1 MSVEDPRLSSISEEN
16 LTENFSS
23 EIQEEI
29 AASSTPSPIEHEI
42 QVAQAGD
49 GRTPTTNRVPTDP
62 NAPAAAPAT
71 PAAEVTPDANN
82 IVHLATSVSI
92 DDIRV
97 DGANLILV
105 QADGTEIVIVNG
117 AAKIPTML
125 IGEVEVPQQVLFAA
139 LEDSGINVAAG
150 PDGSFSAT
158 GRPDSSGAEFEDSIQ
173 GSQNDPIQLASL
185 LGDTE
190 FGDGGGLDDRTAADD
205 QPDAFDMGSPFIFSE
220 SVLADDVVGNET
232 ITGTLA
238 FDGGDDFGIVSSVNY
253 QSTSDM
259 AEGTGSGVAAPLT
272 SGGQPVTVSTSPDG
286 LTVTGTITVGETTV
300 TVFTL
305 TVTNP
310 TTGAFTYTQSQPLD
324 HPDLGQIGAD
334 DALRLNF
341 TFTVTDKDG
350 DSDTGSFS
358 IEIGDD
364 GPSIGGAVT
373 LVSVDEDDLS
383 NGNDEGEARESL
395 VSSADLGI
403 SWGADSNVKGESEG
417 DAFGR
422 SIAFVNSGLP
432 QGLTSD
438 GVTVVYGAPTA
449 SANGTVT
456 ITAYKGNVEGPA
468 VFTVTLDPTSEHGT
482 ATFELKGPLD
492 HASESDALPLTFN
505 YTATDADGD
514 SQAGSFSVTVDD
526 DIPTVG
532 KPVLLNGVDE
542 DDLPLGN
549 DLPKESRTSSAE
561 LGISWGA
568 DDAKVGDADA
578 TTHRALSF
586 SGLSSALAGLTSDGY
601 ALQVGPDGVTS
612 LPNGGETVTIY
623 NTHGDAVFRLTLDPT
638 TEGGNAKF
646 ELLGNL
652 DHRAGGEAVDQ
663 LTLNFGFTATD
674 SDGDAVDGGFSII
687 VADDAPVWLG
697 ATDSTVEEE
706 ELPGGNEDTSG
717 SGDADFKLFGG
728 FVDLT
733 QKSSF
738 GSLGILWGAD
748 NNNPTPGAGLNDRSV
763 AFGGIVEGALATY
776 GNDVVLKSNGED
788 VKYHLADD
796 GRTLIG
802 YTGESFEG
810 GTVVFTVTV
819 SDDGILGA
827 GRYDF
832 TLNATLDHPAGGSEN
847 KINLDF
853 DFIAKDS
860 DGDSVGGSFTVSV
873 IDDTPVQGTVGTNAG
888 LNEDDVSTYSAT
900 DATSADIRKTD
911 AASLGISWG
920 SDDDVRGAGDTYGRT
935 VGFAN
940 SAGTIASAITTT
952 DASTFGLSVTGGTL
966 TSGGNALN
974 YVLTSD
980 VSGGQTLTAYI
991 QGTETKVFQIVLD
1004 PTASKGSYTVEIFN
1018 ELDHAEGSNSA
1029 TLSFK
1034 FVGTDADG
1042 DHAAVGTATVTIA
1055 DDQLVV
1061 GTPQSGDVDEDGWTQ
1076 LASGGGNWFGD
1087 GDSPLVDTVTTRS
1100 LNISWGADN
1109 ANDNVNGG
1117 YVGAQ
1122 VAGDRS
1128 VVFGT
1133 NSVPADLTSNG
1144 FKIVYEVGANGTEL
1158 IAYRQQNGSY
1168 YDADGNVVDAAAKAS
1183 AAVFKVSLSD
1193 AGSGSYTFTLLD
1205 NIDQARGNEEN
1216 NTDLNF
1222 QFIARDA
1229 DGDQVTKS
1237 FSVSIDDDTP
1247 VVGFPSFSGGVD
1259 EDDIG
1264 TAAGATSKSLNISW
1278 GADQGNAVANGGHSN
1293 ADGDRYV
1300 VFDGNSAPNGLT
1312 SNGHAIRYETSL
1324 NGTLLT
1330 AYRYEDGHY
1339 VGANGENLGADKAGA
1354 AVFTVG
1360 LSDQGSGS
1368 YTFTLIDNLDHGGL
1382 QGGRIT
1388 LGFDF
1393 TAVDGDGDDADGSFF
1408 VSIDD
1413 DTPSLTSVAASSVDE
1428 DGLFGGNAGESYPGA
1443 TGTNADLAGAST
1455 TTGAV
1460 SLGVSWGA
1468 DADIKSE
1475 YLGDNRDYDDDP
1487 IGREINFVR
1496 AVGGQATEISTGKIS
1511 DNNVSSYLGSAFA
1524 NLKSDGVSLDY
1535 RIDYLRDGSG
1545 NWNGGYVLTA
1555 YKDGTDPTVAAN
1567 QVFKV
1572 TLDPTAAN
1580 GSYKFDLLGNLDHS
1594 GTNAE
1599 DNLDLTFNFRATD
1612 SDGDSTG
1619 RGSFTV
1625 TIDDDAPIASVVT
1638 VAGNALLGDETA
1650 GADAGT
1656 DDMAGAL
1663 PSAFSSL
1670 GTALGWSQQANMVST
1685 AGNNYGADGAGSQSL
1700 ALTKADGGVFNGES
1714 SGIQT
1719 LNGSDVKL
1727 YTEGN
1732 LVVGKVGATVVFAL
1746 LIDGNG
1752 TVSMAQYQ
1760 PIKHGDAANANE
1772 TASVNGVYVT
1782 TTISDREGDTARATT
1797 STALDIKVRDDAPT
1811 VSPTQTGVTV
1821 DEDGLSSGNSAG
1833 PAYTDDAAS
1842 NSKTASAN
1850 LSYNFGTDGIAGEA
1864 TNIVFQTSNLASL
1877 ALKSFGTS
1885 LSYAWDNSTNTL
1897 TATAGNAGPVVFT
1910 LKVTDVATGA
1920 YTFTLERP
1928 LDHSATSGANMED
1941 DINIDFNFTIRDGDG
1956 DPASGAVRVTI
1967 DDDAPYIGSP
1977 EAETVSEVNLPYT
1990 LGDEA
1995 SADSDSSTV
2004 QRGNL
2009 DIHWGADNRDAISD
2023 PDISVRFG
2031 ANSAPSGLTSNGEI
2045 IKYDVG
2051 GTTLTAY
2058 TGSGFGARIIFTV
2071 SLDDNGS
2078 GQYTFKLYDNIDHTN
2093 ADAASKTLSFNF
2105 IAEDSDNDE
2114 ASGSFTVTI
2123 ADGGPSVGVVENET
2137 VNENALPNNIL
2148 DAIFADTDGSTVQH
2162 GDLNINWGADD
2173 NNSGSF
2179 NRSVTFNAALN
2190 GADSGLTHDGTAIM
2204 YTLSPDG
2211 TVLTAKAGATTV
2223 FTVSLSDSDDGSYTF
2238 ILNDNI
2244 DHLGANGSSATL
2256 NFGFTAKD
2264 SDGDTAPGSFA
2275 VTIVDDTPEAD
2286 TPSRQFLEE
2295 DSGSPAVSN
2304 VSLGIDW
2311 KSDDNN
2317 NGSANRSVAF
2327 ANATPAANITNAAGQ
2342 PITLT
2347 SSGQTLSYA
2356 LLAGVLV
2363 AYVNGDPA
2371 IAANRVFEVSLND
2384 NGSGSYTFTLHQP
2397 LDHGAPI
2404 SNDDAYLDLRFLYT
2418 ATDSDG
2424 DGDNASFTVRV
2435 DAAGNVTNNG
2445 NNISYDDLNS
2455 GVFVNL
2461 GDNSVT
2467 VNGQTVAGDTA
2478 TDLAAVGDKVLGIDR
2493 MNGIVNVTGGDGNDI
2508 LVGSSQANTIRG
2520 GAGNDTIIGNGGDD
2534 TLEGDAGNDLFIYK
2548 VGDGND
2554 RINGG
2559 TETSNTSPNYDVLR
2573 VEGDTQARTFNIGL
2587 ASGGPA
2593 INAGSG
2599 NAADIAVSYNG
2610 SNSGTIR
2617 ADEIEGIDIVAGSG
2631 AITVNVGNLAGTAVQ
2646 PNTIRVTGSNSA
2658 TGDVVDA
2665 SGITA
2670 ANAVSVVFDGN
2681 EGNDTFIGG
2690 AGNDVARGGT
2700 GNDTFTGGLGADAI
2714 EGGAGND
2721 IINLGADQIVN
2732 GLARTMDSIDGGADY
2747 DKIVLTTGTQGFLL
2761 DGNVTT
2767 ITRVEE
2773 ITGTDGNDTIT
2784 LRDDYLSDQA
2794 SGGVTI
2800 NGGKGNDTITG
2811 GKGNDVITGGE
2822 GTDTLKGGAGA
2833 DTLIGGA
2840 DNDVFWGGKHSD
2852 NLFGNG
2858 TTNVGDDLYAK
2869 AGEQDKAMFGSDPS
2883 NYEVTW
2889 NAAFQTWEV
2898 LAKSGAIEF
2907 GGSTGPGLNVDRLFG
2922 IELIQFANGVVLDL
2936 TDPIR
2941 VFNGTNLIG
2950 TYDTIQQAN
2959 DASTTLA
2966 GYRIELVGTV
2976 TNELATITKNNL
2988 TVVGG
2993 VEDTGIV
3000 LTLNGAQNI
3009 TLQGDAPINVI
3020 GDGQANAILG
3030 NDGANVIKGVM
3041 GGDTLDGG
3049 AGNDTFVLGADV
3061 TGSGTRDIQL
3071 GDGSLRAVDI
3081 TGLAGT
3087 GDRVIGGTGSD
3098 TIILE
3103 RDGKSG
3109 FVADYTMA
3117 PGYLSG
3123 VEKIVGTD
3131 GNDVILLAAG
3141 STADGGPITIEGGE
3155 GNDVLG
3161 GSNSA
3166 DILSGGNGND
3176 LISGLGG
3183 NDILEGG
3190 AGSDEIWGGAGNDQI
3205 NGGSGID
3212 NITGGL
3218 GDDAIDGGIGGDT
3231 FNYAIGDGVDTIDGG
3246 TESDVLLTSGNAT
3259 AESAVLTVTST
3270 GFTLDVEGDNIVD
3283 VNATNIESV
3292 VLYQADGADKITV
3305 RSQDS
3310 AETITIEGNS
3320 NLLQVYG
3327 NGIPSVSGISTSEL
3341 TIESKGGND
3350 VINAS
3355 NLNTVAL
3362 PPVALTLD
3370 GGAGND
3376 TITGSAGADT
3386 IYGGDDNDKLIG
3398 GKGDDLLDG
3407 GSNSAVGFN
3416 RPSNPASGDA
3426 AAIIASAVGG
3436 DTADYSSLTTGV
3448 LANLGDAVS
3457 WPETIPAHGAV
3468 DRDGA
3473 NNAVGTDTL
3482 VDIENLVGGAGDDIL
3497 AGDGNDNVLRGGAGS
3512 DALLGG
3518 AGNDLLIGGDDNV
3531 SDGLFAGAGNDV
3543 LILGNGGGTAKG
3555 EGGNDLIY
3563 GGSSGDWLF
3572 GEDDGNPDPADAGDD
3587 IIFAGAGSDHV
3598 EGGGGADELYGED
3611 GDDTLIGG
3619 KGNDTINGGDGN
3631 DTIQWS
3637 VGDGLDVI
3645 DGGTEPAGGRDLL
3658 RVVGSSASEQYA
3670 IWSVAAYNAA
3680 HPGAPYAGLAEI
3692 LLTVNG
3698 VLAAEVNE
3706 IEDIVVQGGGGAD
3719 TLAVNGSFA
3728 GTSLLTSTITY
3739 EGGEGDETFDVSEL
3753 TSGHSVVVKGAGGA
3767 DVLVIGNDDGES
3779 VWKDVTVTQDPVS
3792 GEFTISLPNGGP
3804 VLKATGVENFR
3815 FADGTVTA
3823 AQLIEQAPTDLTT
3836 SGLTVAENSAAGTVV
3851 GSVHGVDVNGSID
3864 PLSYA
3869 FILADSS
3876 TSLTSA
3882 DGRFVI
3888 NASTGEITVAAGAVL
3903 DYEATPSIDL
3913 SVLVTDSKNGSYSE
3927 TFSVQLTNV
3936 NEAPVL
3942 AHAIADQS
3950 IAEEGTISFQVPGDT
3965 FSDVDSALTYTATLG
3980 DGSALP
3986 AWLHFDPDTGMFSG
4000 DAPLDYNG
4008 SIDVMV
4014 TASDGPNSVSDTFS
4028 IAFTPV
4034 NDPAVLTPVTV
4045 SLTETNAVLTTGG
4058 TLTISDV
4065 DSSETF
4071 VAQTNAAGSN
4081 GYGKFTV
4088 NTDGTWTYATD
4099 TAHNEFVASQTYT
4112 DSLTVSSADGAT
4124 TTITVNIAGTNDGAV
4139 LTPVTVSLTETN
4151 AVLTTGGT
4159 LTISDVDSSETF
4171 VAQTNAA
4178 GSNGYGKFT
4187 VNTDGT
4193 WTYATDTAH
4202 NEFVAGQTYTD
4213 SITVS
4218 SVDGTTTTI
4227 TVNIA
4232 GTSDTPTYSVIADSE
4247 GNGQDDAI
4255 TILAS
4260 ELTGNTSSS
4269 LTITSVSNVSSL
4281 DLDDG
4286 DISNDG
4292 KSVKI
4297 KDTGNTNGG
4306 SFTYELS
4313 DGSTGTVSVVRG
4325 STIAT
4330 PDNGNYVLI
4339 GRDGA
4344 NNSMTGG
4351 NGDNTFI
4358 GGTSADTIVT
4368 GNGVNTVYGGGGND
4382 TITTGNG
4389 TNTITGGSGND
4400 RFTLGTGTNT
4410 ITDLRNGDI
4419 LVAAGTT
4426 VATAEDDWSAS
4437 SSSGSRSSNDG
4448 SATIIAAGHDISV
4461 TNAVGANGWTLTND
4475 GNSTNVSLTGSSKAD
4490 TITGGSGNDTLRGGS
4505 GNDTITGGGG
4515 NDTIIGGG
4523 GGDTLTGG
4531 AGSDTFVIAAGDSTP
4546 QIGGINSDGT
4556 ITGYDIITDWGTGG
4570 TADKLDFSVAVKMAS
4585 SISNGVDST
4594 LTIGGDTVEMHT
4606 VNWQTGIATF
4616 YGTDDFATYEN
4627 YPPLSINSTQAL
4639 AAVMQYLAGADIGDA
4654 GATLAFNAM
4663 GNAYVYQQ
4671 TGSDVGGTLV
4681 QLTGVT
4687 LTDIYTLNSVNNGV
4701 VTSIDP
4707 IILDLDHNGFA
4718 FTSVDDGVKFDIN
4731 ADGKLDQVA
4740 WTKTDG
4746 ILAYD
4751 VDGNGKIDNGSE
4763 IFTPS
4768 FAGGAHAGGVAALS
4782 TLDVNHD
4789 GKIDASDT
4797 GFDKLLVW
4805 QDANGNG
4812 ASDEGELK
4820 GLNDYGITGISLDAD
4835 SAEGYIDGQALFA
4848 EGTFTYADG
4857 STGSFVE
4864 VGFDTLFSDA
4874 PDHVLVG
4881 TDGDDILAAMPGLT
4895 QMTGGAGADTFVLDP
4910 SALHELDMA
4919 DIITDYKSSEGDAVD
4934 VSKLLDTLL
4943 GHQATGEDAAANVRT
4958 TIAGNDTT
4966 VSVQVATDSWK
4977 DVAVL
4982 QNHTEAV
4989 KILFDDDKHS
4999 ANISHV

>member
-62 NAPAAAPAT
+62 NAPAAAPAA

-532 KPVLLNGVDE
+532 KPVQLNGVDE

-623 NTHGDAVFRLTLDPT
+623 NTHGDAVFKLTLDPT

-920 SDDDVRGAGDTYGRT
+920 ADDDVRGAGDTYGRS

-1029 TLSFK
+1029 SLSFK

-1042 DHAAVGTATVTIA
+1042 DQAAVGTATVTIA

-1076 LASGGGNWFGD
+1076 LASGAGNPGPLFGG
-1087 GDSPLVDTVTTRS
+1087 GDSLLVDTVTTRS

-1193 AGSGSYTFTLLD
+1193 ADSGSYTFTLLD
-1205 NIDQARGNEEN
+1205 NIDQSRGNEEN

-1247 VVGFPSFSGGVD
+1247 VVVSSIFSGGVD

-1264 TAAGATSKSLNISW
+1264 TAAGATSKSLNIFW

-1312 SNGHAIRYETSL
+1312 SNGHAIRYETSQ

-1330 AYRYEDGHY
+1330 AYRYENGHY

-1368 YTFTLIDNLDHGGL
+1368 YTFTLIDNLDHDGF
-1382 QGGRIT
+1382 QGDRIR
-1388 LGFDF
+1388 LEFDF
-1393 TAVDGDGDDADGSFF
+1393 TAVDGDGDDADGSFS
-1408 VSIDD
+1408 VLIDD

-1594 GTNAE
+1594 GANAE

-1612 SDGDSTG
+1612 SDGDPTG

-1746 LIDGNG
+1746 SIDGNG

-1877 ALKSFGTS
+1877 GLKSFGTS

-1928 LDHSATSGANMED
+1928 LDHSTTSGGNKED

-1956 DPASGAVRVTI
+1956 DPASGTVRVTI

-2009 DIHWGADNRDAISD
+2009 DIHWGADNRDAISG

-2105 IAEDSDNDE
+2105 IAEDSDNDQ
-2114 ASGSFTVTI
+2114 ASSSFTVTV

-2173 NNSGSF
+2173 NNSGSA

-2211 TVLTAKAGATTV
+2211 TVLTATAGATTV

-2286 TPSRQFLEE
+2286 TPWRQFLEE

-2311 KSDDNN
+2311 KSDDSNS
-2317 NGSANRSVAF
+2317 GSANRSVAF

-2520 GAGNDTIIGNGGDD
+2520 GAGSDTIIGNGGDD
-2534 TLEGDAGNDLFIYK
+2534 TLEGEAGNDLFIYK

-2587 ASGGPA
+2587 ASGGPT

-2794 SGGVTI
+2794 NGGVTI

-2898 LAKSGAIEF
+2898 LAKSGAVEF

-3009 TLQGDAPINVI
+3009 TLQGAAPINVI

-3166 DILSGGNGND
+3166 DIISGGNGND

-3341 TIESKGGND
+3341 TIEAKGGND

-3767 DVLVIGNDDGES
+3767 DVLVIGDEAGES

-3836 SGLTVAENSAAGTVV
+3836 SGLTVAENSAAGTIL

-3903 DYEATPSIDL
+3903 DYETTPSIDL

-3986 AWLHFDPDTGMFSG
+3986 AWLHFDAATRTFSG
-4000 DAPLDYNG
+4000 VAPLNYNG
-4008 SIDVMV
+4008 SFDVKV
-4014 TASDGPNSVSDTFS
+4014 TATDGLNDVSDTFS
-4028 IAFTPV
+4028 IAVTPV
-4034 NDPAVLTPVTV
+4034 NDAPTPYDDIFFVDEDHTTSGTNFLANDTDVDGDTLQPTAATITSGPGGSGWLYQNGDLVYTPHANASGVTTIDYTV
-4045 SLTETNAVLTTGG
+4045 SDG
-4058 TLTISDV
+4058 TATASATITLNIRPVADAATISGSGLGNEDGTAAIGLNIALG
-4065 DSSETF
+4065 DTDGSEKVTRVELTGFPAGATF
-4071 VAQTNAAGSN
+4071 NQGALVGGVWVIENAAG
-4081 GYGKFTV
+4081 V
-4088 NTDGTWTYATD
+4088 NTSGLTMTPPANYAGNFAISVAATVLDSATLSDHLVHTD
-4099 TAHNEFVASQTYT
+4099 TKVSTGSIGVSITAASATVTIAGSGPDVDMSNYDKIVYNNASLDPEGNT
-4112 DSLTVSSADGAT
+4112 AVVVNNFDIGHDKIAISLSGSSISGGFTTASSNSNIGSGVRIVSLTVSVSQDQFDDDGHNKNIEQKIVNATQDYVDQGDYIFIIYSSTNASANAAIYNVSISSNNNVSVGNMVVEHVMT
-4124 TTITVNIAGTNDGAV
+4124 LVGVGYG
-4139 LTPVTVSLTETN
+4139 SLT
-4151 AVLTTGGT
+4151 
-4159 LTISDVDSSETF
+4159 SENF
-4171 VAQTNAA
+4171 
-4178 GSNGYGKFT
+4178 
-4187 VNTDGT
+4187 
-4193 WTYATDTAH
+4193 
-4202 NEFVAGQTYTD
+4202 
-4213 SITVS
+4213 
-4218 SVDGTTTTI
+4218 
-4227 TVNIA
+4227 
-4232 GTSDTPTYSVIADSE
+4232 
-4247 GNGQDDAI
+4247 
-4255 TILAS
+4255 
-4260 ELTGNTSSS
+4260 
-4269 LTITSVSNVSSL
+4269 
-4281 DLDDG
+4281 
-4286 DISNDG
+4286 
-4292 KSVKI
+4292 
-4297 KDTGNTNGG
+4297 
-4306 SFTYELS
+4306 
-4313 DGSTGTVSVVRG
+4313 
-4325 STIAT
+4325 
-4330 PDNGNYVLI
+4330 
-4339 GRDGA
+4339 
-4344 NNSMTGG
+4344 
-4351 NGDNTFI
+4351 
-4358 GGTSADTIVT
+4358 
-4368 GNGVNTVYGGGGND
+4368 
-4382 TITTGNG
+4382 
-4389 TNTITGGSGND
+4389 
-4400 RFTLGTGTNT
+4400 
-4410 ITDLRNGDI
+4410 
-4419 LVAAGTT
+4419 
-4426 VATAEDDWSAS
+4426 
-4437 SSSGSRSSNDG
+4437 
-4448 SATIIAAGHDISV
+4448 
-4461 TNAVGANGWTLTND
+4461 VGA
-4475 GNSTNVSLTGSSKAD
+4475 A
-4490 TITGGSGNDTLRGGS
+4490 
-4505 GNDTITGGGG
+4505 
-4515 NDTIIGGG
+4515 
-4523 GGDTLTGG
+4523 
-4531 AGSDTFVIAAGDSTP
+4531 
-4546 QIGGINSDGT
+4546 
-4556 ITGYDIITDWGTGG
+4556 
-4570 TADKLDFSVAVKMAS
+4570 
-4585 SISNGVDST
+4585 
-4594 LTIGGDTVEMHT
+4594 
-4606 VNWQTGIATF
+4606 
-4616 YGTDDFATYEN
+4616 
-4627 YPPLSINSTQAL
+4627 
-4639 AAVMQYLAGADIGDA
+4639 
-4654 GATLAFNAM
+4654 
-4663 GNAYVYQQ
+4663 
-4671 TGSDVGGTLV
+4671 
-4681 QLTGVT
+4681 
-4687 LTDIYTLNSVNNGV
+4687 
-4701 VTSIDP
+4701 DP

-4943 GHQATGEDAAANVRT
+4943 GHQATGEEAAANVRT

>member
-62 NAPAAAPAT
+62 NAPPAAPAA

-117 AAKIPTML
+117 ATKIPTML

-150 PDGSFSAT
+150 PDGSFSAS
-158 GRPDSSGAEFEDSIQ
+158 GRPDSSGAEFDDSIQ

-220 SVLADDVVGNET
+220 SVLADDVIGNET
-232 ITGTLA
+232 ITGTLG

-253 QSTSDM
+253 QSASDM

-272 SGGQPVTVSTSPDG
+272 SGGQAVTVSTSADG

-364 GPSIGGAVT
+364 GPVQ
-373 LVSVDEDDLS
+373 
-383 NGNDEGEARESL
+383 RE
-395 VSSADLGI
+395 
-403 SWGADSNVKGESEG
+403 
-417 DAFGR
+417 
-422 SIAFVNSGLP
+422 
-432 QGLTSD
+432 
-438 GVTVVYGAPTA
+438 
-449 SANGTVT
+449 
-456 ITAYKGNVEGPA
+456 
-468 VFTVTLDPTSEHGT
+468 
-482 ATFELKGPLD
+482 
-492 HASESDALPLTFN
+492 
-505 YTATDADGD
+505 
-514 SQAGSFSVTVDD
+514 AGSAS
-526 DIPTVG
+526 
-532 KPVLLNGVDE
+532 
-542 DDLPLGN
+542 
-549 DLPKESRTSSAE
+549 
-561 LGISWGA
+561 
-568 DDAKVGDADA
+568 
-578 TTHRALSF
+578 
-586 SGLSSALAGLTSDGY
+586 
-601 ALQVGPDGVTS
+601 
-612 LPNGGETVTIY
+612 
-623 NTHGDAVFRLTLDPT
+623 
-638 TEGGNAKF
+638 
-646 ELLGNL
+646 
-652 DHRAGGEAVDQ
+652 
-663 LTLNFGFTATD
+663 
-674 SDGDAVDGGFSII
+674 
-687 VADDAPVWLG
+687 
-697 ATDSTVEEE
+697 
-706 ELPGGNEDTSG
+706 
-717 SGDADFKLFGG
+717 
-728 FVDLT
+728 
-733 QKSSF
+733 
-738 GSLGILWGAD
+738 
-748 NNNPTPGAGLNDRSV
+748 
-763 AFGGIVEGALATY
+763 
-776 GNDVVLKSNGED
+776 
-788 VKYHLADD
+788 
-796 GRTLIG
+796 
-802 YTGESFEG
+802 
-810 GTVVFTVTV
+810 
-819 SDDGILGA
+819 
-827 GRYDF
+827 
-832 TLNATLDHPAGGSEN
+832 
-847 KINLDF
+847 
-853 DFIAKDS
+853 
-860 DGDSVGGSFTVSV
+860 
-873 IDDTPVQGTVGTNAG
+873 
-888 LNEDDVSTYSAT
+888 LNEDDVSTYPAT
-900 DATSADIRKTD
+900 DGSEAARKTGD
-911 AASLGISWG
+911 ISLGISWG
-920 SDDDVRGAGDTYGRT
+920 ADADTRNGEGDTFGRS

-940 SAGTIASAITTT
+940 SAGAIASAITTT

-1029 TLSFK
+1029 ALSFK

-1076 LASGGGNWFGD
+1076 LASGAGNLGPLLGG
-1087 GDSPLVDTVTTRS
+1087 GDSFLVDTVTTRS

-1158 IAYRQQNGSY
+1158 IAYRQQDGSY
-1168 YDADGNVVDAAAKAS
+1168 YDADGHVVDAASKAS

-1205 NIDQARGNEEN
+1205 NIDQSRGNEEN
-1216 NTDLNF
+1216 NTNLNF
-1222 QFIARDA
+1222 QFVARDA

-1247 VVGFPSFSGGVD
+1247 VLGLFPSFSGVD

-1264 TAAGATSKSLNISW
+1264 TVAGATTNSLNISW

-1330 AYRYEDGHY
+1330 AYRYENGHY

-1368 YTFTLIDNLDHGGL
+1368 YTFTLIDNLDHSGF
-1382 QGGRIT
+1382 QGGKIR

-1393 TAVDGDGDDADGSFF
+1393 TAVDGDGDDADGSFD
-1408 VSIDD
+1408 VWIDD
-1413 DTPSLTSVAASSVDE
+1413 DTPSLTSVASSSVDE
-1428 DGLFGGNAGESYPGA
+1428 DGLLGGNAGESYPGA

-1460 SLGVSWGA
+1460 SLGVNWGA

-1496 AVGGQATEISTGKIS
+1496 AGGQVIEISTGKIS

-1524 NLKSDGVSLDY
+1524 NLRSDGVSLDY
-1535 RIDYLRDGSG
+1535 RIDYLRDASG

-1555 YKDGTDPTVAAN
+1555 YKDGTDPTATAN

-1594 GTNAE
+1594 GANAE

-1612 SDGDSTG
+1612 SDGDPTG

-1685 AGNNYGADGAGSQSL
+1685 AGNSYGADGAGSQSL

-1746 LIDGNG
+1746 SIDGNG

-1833 PAYTDDAAS
+1833 PAYADDAAS

-1850 LSYNFGTDGIAGEA
+1850 LSYNFGTDGLAGEA
-1864 TNIVFQTSNLASL
+1864 TNVVFQTSNLASL
-1877 ALKSFGTS
+1877 GLKSFGTS

-1920 YTFTLERP
+1920 YTFTLERQ
-1928 LDHSATSGANMED
+1928 LDHSTTSGANKED

-1956 DPASGAVRVTI
+1956 DPASGSVRVTI

-1977 EAETVSEVNLPYT
+1977 EAETVSEVNLPHT
-1990 LGDEA
+1990 LGDETN
-1995 SADSDSSTV
+1995 ADSDSSTV

-2009 DIHWGADNRDAISD
+2009 DIHWGADDRDANFG
-2023 PDISVRFG
+2023 PDVSVRFG

-2114 ASGSFTVTI
+2114 ASGSFNVTI
-2123 ADGGPSVGVVENET
+2123 ADGGPSVGAVENET
-2137 VNENALPNNIL
+2137 VNENALPNNIF
-2148 DAIFADTDGSTVQH
+2148 DAIFDDTDGSTVQR

-2223 FTVSLSDSDDGSYTF
+2223 FTVSLSDSGDGSYTF

-2244 DHLGANGSSATL
+2244 DHLGANGSSAAL

-2286 TPSRQFLEE
+2286 TPSRRFLEE

-2317 NGSANRSVAF
+2317 SGSANRSVAF

-2445 NNISYDDLNS
+2445 NDISYDDLNS

-2493 MNGIVNVTGGDGNDI
+2493 MNGIVNVTGGDGNDV

-2534 TLEGDAGNDLFIYK
+2534 TLEGDVGNDLFIYK

-2559 TETSNTSPNYDVLR
+2559 TETSNASPNYDVLR
-2573 VEGDTQARTFNIGL
+2573 VEGDAQARTFNIGL
-2587 ASGGPA
+2587 ASGGTP
-2593 INAGSG
+2593 INAGFG
-2599 NAADIAVSYNG
+2599 NAADIAVSYDG
-2610 SNSGTIR
+2610 SNSATIR

-2631 AITVNVGNLAGTAVQ
+2631 AITVNVGSLAGTAVQ

-2700 GNDTFTGGLGADAI
+2700 GNDTFTGGLGADTI

-2732 GLARTMDSIDGGADY
+2732 GLATTMDSIDGGADH
-2747 DKIVLTTGTQGFLL
+2747 DKIILTTGTQGFLL
-2761 DGNVTT
+2761 DGNATT
-2767 ITRVEE
+2767 ITRIEE
-2773 ITGTDGNDTIT
+2773 IVGTDGNDTIT

-2794 SGGVTI
+2794 NGGVTI
-2800 NGGKGNDTITG
+2800 NGGKGNDAITG

-2898 LAKSGAIEF
+2898 LAKSGAVEF
-2907 GGSTGPGLNVDRLFG
+2907 GGTTGPGLNVDRLFG

-2941 VFNGTNLIG
+2941 VFNGSNLIG

-2976 TNELATITKNNL
+2976 TNELATITKNDL

-2993 VEDTGIV
+2993 VEDAGIV

-3009 TLQGDAPINVI
+3009 TLQGAAPINVI

-3041 GGDTLDGG
+3041 GSDTLNGG

-3061 TGSGTRDIQL
+3061 TGSGTRNIQL
-3071 GDGSLRAVDI
+3071 GDGSLLAVNI
-3081 TGLAGT
+3081 AGLAGT
-3087 GDRVIGGTGSD
+3087 ADKVIGGAGND

-3109 FVADYTMA
+3109 FVADYSTA
-3117 PGYLSG
+3117 PDYLSG

-3141 STADGGPITIEGGE
+3141 STADGGPITLEGGN
-3155 GNDVLG
+3155 GNDILG

-3166 DILSGGNGND
+3166 DIINGGD
-3176 LISGLGG
+3176 
-3183 NDILEGG
+3183 
-3190 AGSDEIWGGAGNDQI
+3190 GSDEIWGGAGADQI
-3205 NGGSGID
+3205 NGGTGSD

-3218 GDDAIDGGIGGDT
+3218 GNDTIDGGAGGDT
-3231 FNYAIGDGVDTIDGG
+3231 FNYTVGDGIDTLDGG
-3246 TESDVLLTSGNAT
+3246 SSSDLLLTNGRAT
-3259 AESAVLTVTST
+3259 AESAIVSLTAT
-3270 GFTLDVEGDNIVD
+3270 GFTVD
-3283 VNATNIESV
+3283 VDGDGV
-3292 VLYQADGADKITV
+3292 VDVTAANVETAIIYQDDGADQITV
-3305 RSQDS
+3305 RGQDN
-3310 AETITIEGNS
+3310 AEAIMIEGDS
-3320 NLLQVYG
+3320 SLLHVHG
-3327 NGIPSVSGISTSEL
+3327 SGMPWISGISTSEL
-3341 TIESKGGND
+3341 TIEGKGGND
-3350 VINAS
+3350 VIDASAANIPNAQ
-3355 NLNTVAL
+3355 NPQ
-3362 PPVALTLD
+3362 PPVSLILD
-3370 GGAGND
+3370 GGVGND
-3376 TITGSAGADT
+3376 TITGSVGADT
-3386 IYGGDDNDKLIG
+3386 IYGGADNDTLIG

-3407 GSNSAVGFN
+3407 GTNSAVGFN

-3426 AAIIASAVGG
+3426 AAIIASAFGG

-3448 LANLGDAVS
+3448 LANLGDAAT
-3457 WPETIPAHGAV
+3457 WPAAIPAHSAI
-3468 DRDGA
+3468 DSNGA
-3473 NNAVGTDTL
+3473 NDAVGTDTL
-3482 VDIENLVGGAGDDIL
+3482 VDIENLTGGIGDDIL
-3497 AGDGNDNVLRGGAGS
+3497 AGDGNDNILKGGAGS
-3512 DALLGG
+3512 DTLLGG
-3518 AGNDLLIGGDDNV
+3518 AGDDLLIGGDDNV
-3531 SDGLFAGAGNDV
+3531 GDGLLAGAGNDV

-3555 EGGNDLIY
+3555 EGGDDLIY
-3563 GGSSGDWLF
+3563 GGSSGDWLY
-3572 GEDDGNPDPADAGDD
+3572 GEDDGNPNPADAGADT
-3587 IIFAGAGSDHV
+3587 IFAGGGNDHI
-3598 EGGGGADELYGED
+3598 EGGGGADKLYGED

-3619 KGNDTINGGDGN
+3619 LGNDIISGGAGD

-3637 VGDGLDVI
+3637 IGDGLDVV
-3645 DGGTEPAGGRDLL
+3645 DGGTELAGGRDLL

-3680 HPGAPYAGLAEI
+3680 HPGTPYAGLAEI

-3698 VLAAEVNE
+3698 ALAAEVNE
-3706 IEDIVVQGGGGAD
+3706 IEDIVIQGGGGAD

-3767 DVLVIGNDDGES
+3767 DVLVIGDEAGES
-3779 VWKDVTVTQDPVS
+3779 VWKDVTVTQDPAT

-3804 VLKATGVENFR
+3804 VLKATGVESFR
-3815 FADGTVTA
+3815 FFDGTVTA

-3836 SGLTVAENSAAGTVV
+3836 SGLTVAENSAAGTIV

-3888 NASTGEITVAAGAVL
+3888 NASTGEISVAAGAVL
-3903 DYEATPSIDL
+3903 DYETTPSIGL

-3936 NEAPVL
+3936 NEAPIL
-3942 AHAIADQS
+3942 AHPITDQS
-3950 IAEEGTISFQVPGDT
+3950 IAEEGTISFQVPGGT
-3965 FSDVDSALTYTATLG
+3965 FSDVDSVLTYSATLG

-3986 AWLHFDPDTGMFSG
+3986 AWLHFDAGTGTFSG
-4000 DAPLDYNG
+4000 VAPLNYND
-4008 SIDVMV
+4008 SLDVKV
-4014 TASDGPNSVSDTFS
+4014 TASDGLNDVSDTFS
-4028 IAFTPV
+4028 IAVTPV
-4034 NDPAVLTPVTV
+4034 NDAPTPHDDIFFVDEDHTTSGTNFLANDTDVDGDTLQPTAATITSGPGGSGWLYQNGDLVYTPHANASGITTIDYTV
-4045 SLTETNAVLTTGG
+4045 S
-4058 TLTISDV
+4058 
-4065 DSSETF
+4065 
-4071 VAQTNAAGSN
+4071 
-4081 GYGKFTV
+4081 
-4088 NTDGTWTYATD
+4088 
-4099 TAHNEFVASQTYT
+4099 
-4112 DSLTVSSADGAT
+4112 
-4124 TTITVNIAGTNDGAV
+4124 
-4139 LTPVTVSLTETN
+4139 
-4151 AVLTTGGT
+4151 
-4159 LTISDVDSSETF
+4159 
-4171 VAQTNAA
+4171 
-4178 GSNGYGKFT
+4178 
-4187 VNTDGT
+4187 
-4193 WTYATDTAH
+4193 
-4202 NEFVAGQTYTD
+4202 
-4213 SITVS
+4213 
-4218 SVDGTTTTI
+4218 DGTTTASATI
-4227 TVNIA
+4227 TLNIRPVADAATISGSGLGNEDGTANVAINIA
-4232 GTSDTPTYSVIADSE
+4232 LGDTDGSEKVTRVELSGFPAGATFNQGALVGGVWVIANPAGVNTSGLTMTPPHDFAGSFNLGVAATVFDSATLTD
-4247 GNGQDDAI
+4247 GLHTDTLVSTGSIVVAI
-4255 TILAS
+4255 TPVNDAPTAVDDVLSSVAEDSGVRIISFDSL
-4260 ELTGNTSSS
+4260 LGNDSKGPANESGQS
-4269 LTITSVSNVSSL
+4269 LTITGLSNIVGGTATISATNILFTPSANFNGAASFDYTVSDNGQTNGVNDFKVDLGSASFTVTPVNDAPTAVDDVLSAVAEDSGVRTISFDSL
-4281 DLDDG
+4281 LG
-4286 DISNDG
+4286 NDG
-4292 KSVKI
+4292 KGAANESGQTLTI
-4297 KDTGNTNGG
+4297 TGLSNIVGGTATISGTNILFTPSANFNGAA
-4306 SFTYELS
+4306 SFDY
-4313 DGSTGTVSVVRG
+4313 TVS
-4325 STIAT
+4325 
-4330 PDNGNYVLI
+4330 DNGQTN
-4339 GRDGA
+4339 GA
-4344 NNSMTGG
+4344 NNFKTDVGSVSFTVTPVDDGPIVATFTNQSGSANMNSYDKVVFNNSSVNPDHNTLVTVSNFNTAAGGDKISITVGGNALTGG
-4351 NGDNTFI
+4351 FTTASDGGFFGDDTDISSSVRIVQLTATAANNDLDNDGQNDDIEDMIVNATAEYSYTGSGKSYVFI
-4358 GGTSADTIVT
+4358 VYSGTGSNVNAGIYTVNVS
-4368 GNGVNTVYGGGGND
+4368 GNNGVNNITAGHITVEHVMTIQGIAYGSLNA
-4382 TITTGNG
+4382 
-4389 TNTITGGSGND
+4389 SH
-4400 RFTLGTGTNT
+4400 F
-4410 ITDLRNGDI
+4410 
-4419 LVAAGTT
+4419 VAA
-4426 VATAEDDWSAS
+4426 A
-4437 SSSGSRSSNDG
+4437 
-4448 SATIIAAGHDISV
+4448 
-4461 TNAVGANGWTLTND
+4461 
-4475 GNSTNVSLTGSSKAD
+4475 
-4490 TITGGSGNDTLRGGS
+4490 
-4505 GNDTITGGGG
+4505 
-4515 NDTIIGGG
+4515 
-4523 GGDTLTGG
+4523 
-4531 AGSDTFVIAAGDSTP
+4531 
-4546 QIGGINSDGT
+4546 
-4556 ITGYDIITDWGTGG
+4556 
-4570 TADKLDFSVAVKMAS
+4570 
-4585 SISNGVDST
+4585 
-4594 LTIGGDTVEMHT
+4594 
-4606 VNWQTGIATF
+4606 
-4616 YGTDDFATYEN
+4616 
-4627 YPPLSINSTQAL
+4627 
-4639 AAVMQYLAGADIGDA
+4639 
-4654 GATLAFNAM
+4654 
-4663 GNAYVYQQ
+4663 
-4671 TGSDVGGTLV
+4671 
-4681 QLTGVT
+4681 
-4687 LTDIYTLNSVNNGV
+4687 
-4701 VTSIDP
+4701 DP
-4707 IILDLDHNGFA
+4707 IILDLDHNGFT
-4718 FTSVDDGVKFDIN
+4718 FTSVDDGVKFDID
-4731 ADGKLDQVA
+4731 ADGHKDQVA

-4746 ILAYD
+4746 ILAFD

-4763 IFTPS
+4763 IFTPN

-4782 TLDVNHD
+4782 TLDVNND

-4805 QDANGNG
+4805 QDANGDG
-4812 ASDEGELK
+4812 VSDEGELK
-4820 GLNDYGITGISLDAD
+4820 GLHDYGITGISLDAD

-4848 EGTFTYADG
+4848 EGSFTYADG

-4919 DIITDYKSSEGDAVD
+4919 DIITDYKSNEGDAVD

-4943 GHQATGEDAAANVRT
+4943 GHQATGEEAAANVRT

>member
-1 MSVEDPRLSSISEEN
+1 MVGYTGE
-16 LTENFSS
+16 T
-23 EIQEEI
+23 
-29 AASSTPSPIEHEI
+29 A
-42 QVAQAGD
+42 
-49 GRTPTTNRVPTDP
+49 PT
-62 NAPAAAPAT
+62 
-71 PAAEVTPDANN
+71 
-82 IVHLATSVSI
+82 S
-92 DDIRV
+92 
-97 DGANLILV
+97 
-105 QADGTEIVIVNG
+105 
-117 AAKIPTML
+117 
-125 IGEVEVPQQVLFAA
+125 
-139 LEDSGINVAAG
+139 
-150 PDGSFSAT
+150 
-158 GRPDSSGAEFEDSIQ
+158 
-173 GSQNDPIQLASL
+173 
-185 LGDTE
+185 
-190 FGDGGGLDDRTAADD
+190 
-205 QPDAFDMGSPFIFSE
+205 
-220 SVLADDVVGNET
+220 
-232 ITGTLA
+232 
-238 FDGGDDFGIVSSVNY
+238 
-253 QSTSDM
+253 
-259 AEGTGSGVAAPLT
+259 AEG
-272 SGGQPVTVSTSPDG
+272 
-286 LTVTGTITVGETTV
+286 E
-300 TVFTL
+300 
-305 TVTNP
+305 
-310 TTGAFTYTQSQPLD
+310 GA
-324 HPDLGQIGAD
+324 
-334 DALRLNF
+334 
-341 TFTVTDKDG
+341 
-350 DSDTGSFS
+350 
-358 IEIGDD
+358 
-364 GPSIGGAVT
+364 
-373 LVSVDEDDLS
+373 
-383 NGNDEGEARESL
+383 
-395 VSSADLGI
+395 
-403 SWGADSNVKGESEG
+403 
-417 DAFGR
+417 
-422 SIAFVNSGLP
+422 
-432 QGLTSD
+432 
-438 GVTVVYGAPTA
+438 
-449 SANGTVT
+449 
-456 ITAYKGNVEGPA
+456 GNV
-468 VFTVTLDPTSEHGT
+468 VFYATLSDQNNGEYN
-482 ATFELKGPLD
+482 FYLVKPLD
-492 HASESDALPLTFN
+492 HAEGGEENSLTLTFN

-514 SQAGSFSVTVDD
+514 TSSSTFTVSVVD

-532 KPVLLNGVDE
+532 KPVELSGVDE
-542 DDLPLGN
+542 DDLPLGS
-549 DLPKESRTSSAE
+549 DWPRESRTSSAE

-568 DDAKVGDADA
+568 DDAKVGDAGA

-601 ALQVGPDGVTS
+601 ALQAGEVTS

-623 NTHGDAVFRLTLDPT
+623 NTHGDAVFKLTLDPT

-652 DHRAGGEAVDQ
+652 DHRADGEAVDQ

-674 SDGDAVDGGFSII
+674 SDGDAVDGGFSIV

-697 ATDSTVEEE
+697 ATSSAVEEE
-706 ELPGGNEDTSG
+706 ELPGGNEDTAG
-717 SGDADFKLFGG
+717 SGDADFKFLGATID
-728 FVDLT
+728 VT

-763 AFGGIVEGALATY
+763 VFGGIVEGAVATY
-776 GNDVVLKSNGED
+776 GNDVALKSNGED

-802 YTGESFEG
+802 YTGENFEG

-819 SDDGILGA
+819 SDDGFLGA

-847 KINLDF
+847 KIDLDF
-853 DFIAKDS
+853 GFTATDS

-873 IDDTPVQGTVGTNAG
+873 IDDTPIQGAVGVSAG
-888 LNEDDVSTYSAT
+888 LNEDDVSTYSTT
-900 DATSADIRKTD
+900 DATSADIRKTS
-911 AASLGISWG
+911 AVSLGISWG
-920 SDDDVRGAGDTYGRT
+920 ADDDVRGVGDTYGRT

-940 SAGTIASAITTT
+940 SAGTIASTITTT
-952 DASTFGLSVTGGTL
+952 DASTFGLSITGGAL
-966 TSGGNALN
+966 TSGGNALS

-980 VSGGQTLTAYI
+980 VNGGQTLTAYV

-1004 PTASKGSYTVEIFN
+1004 PTSSKGSYTVEIFN

-1061 GTPQSGDVDEDGWTQ
+1061 GNPQSGDVDEDGYPQ
-1076 LASGGGNWFGD
+1076 LASGAGNPGPLFWG
-1087 GDSPLVDTVTTRS
+1087 GDSLLVDTVTTRN
-1100 LNISWGADN
+1100 LNISWGADD
-1109 ANDNVNGG
+1109 ANKNVNGG

-1133 NSVPADLTSNG
+1133 NSVPTDLTSNG

-1158 IAYRQQNGSY
+1158 VAYRQQNGSY
-1168 YDADGNVVDAAAKAS
+1168 YDADGNVVDAASKAS

-1222 QFIARDA
+1222 QFVARDA

-1247 VVGFPSFSGGVD
+1247 VLSLFPSSSGVD

-1264 TAAGATSKSLNISW
+1264 TAAGASTNSLNIFW
-1278 GADQGNAVANGGHSN
+1278 GADRGNAVADGGQSN

-1330 AYRYEDGHY
+1330 AYRYEGGHY

-1368 YTFTLIDNLDHGGL
+1368 YTFTLIDNLDHSGF
-1382 QGGRIT
+1382 QGGKIT

-1393 TAVDGDGDDADGSFF
+1393 TAVDGDGDDADGSFY

-1428 DGLFGGNAGESYPGA
+1428 DGLGGNAGESYPGA
-1443 TGTNADLAGAST
+1443 TGTNADLAGTST

-1460 SLGVSWGA
+1460 SLGVNWGA

-1496 AVGGQATEISTGKIS
+1496 ASGGFVIEIGTGKIS

-1524 NLKSDGVSLDY
+1524 NLRSDGASLDY
-1535 RIDYLRDGSG
+1535 RIDYLRDASG

-1555 YKDGTDPTVAAN
+1555 YKDGTDPNTAAN

-1594 GTNAE
+1594 GANAE

-1612 SDGDSTG
+1612 SDGDPTG

-1638 VAGNALLGDETA
+1638 VAGNTLLGDETA

-1656 DDMAGAL
+1656 DDVTGAP

-1685 AGNNYGADGAGSQSL
+1685 AGNSYGADGAGSQSL
-1700 ALTKADGGVFNGES
+1700 ALTKADGSVFNGES

-1746 LIDGNG
+1746 SIDGNG

-1760 PIKHGDAANANE
+1760 PIKHGDPANSNE
-1772 TASVNGVYVT
+1772 TVSVNGVYVT
-1782 TTISDREGDTARATT
+1782 TTISDREGDTAHATT

-1821 DEDGLSSGNSAG
+1821 DEDGLSSGNGGYA
-1833 PAYTDDAAS
+1833 AYTDDAVS

-1850 LSYNFGTDGIAGEA
+1850 LSYNFGTDGLAGEA

-1877 ALKSFGTS
+1877 GLKSFGTS

-1897 TATAGNAGPVVFT
+1897 TATAGNSGPVVFT
-1910 LKVTDVATGA
+1910 LKVTDVSTGA

-1928 LDHSATSGANMED
+1928 LDHSTTTGANKED

-1956 DPASGAVRVTI
+1956 DPASGTVRVTI

-1990 LGDEA
+1990 QGDEA
-1995 SADSDSSTV
+1995 NADTDNSTV

-2009 DIHWGADNRDAISD
+2009 DIHWGADNRDASFG
-2023 PDISVRFG
+2023 PDVSVRFG
-2031 ANSAPSGLTSNGEI
+2031 ANSAPSGLTSNGETI
-2045 IKYDVG
+2045 RYDVD

-2058 TGSGFGARIIFTV
+2058 TGSGFGTRIIFTV

-2078 GQYTFKLYDNIDHTN
+2078 GQYTFRLYDNIDHTG

-2114 ASGSFTVTI
+2114 AAGSFNVTI

-2137 VNENALPNNIL
+2137 VNENNLPTDL
-2148 DAIFADTDGSTVQH
+2148 GDAFLADTDYSTIQR

-2173 NNSGSF
+2173 NNSGSA

-2211 TVLTAKAGATTV
+2211 TVLTATAGATTV
-2223 FTVSLSDSDDGSYTF
+2223 FTVSLSDSGDGSYTF

-2275 VTIVDDTPEAD
+2275 VTIVDDAPEAD
-2286 TPSRQFLEE
+2286 TPSRRTLEE
-2295 DSGSPAVSN
+2295 DNGSPAVSN

-2311 KSDDNN
+2311 KSDDSNS
-2317 NGSANRSVAF
+2317 GSANRSVAF

-2347 SSGQTLSYA
+2347 SNGQTLSYA

-2371 IAANRVFEVSLND
+2371 IAANRVFEVSLSD

-2445 NNISYDDLNS
+2445 NDISYDDLNS

-2461 GDNSVT
+2461 GDSSVT

-2478 TDLAAVGDKVLGIDR
+2478 TDLAGVTDKVLGIDR
-2493 MNGIVNVTGGDGNDI
+2493 MNGIGNVTGGDGNDI
-2508 LVGSSQANTIRG
+2508 LVGSNQANTIRG
-2520 GAGNDTIIGNGGDD
+2520 GDGNDTIIGNGGDD
-2534 TLEGDAGNDLFIYK
+2534 TLEGGAGNDLFIYK

-2554 RINGG
+2554 RVNGG
-2559 TETSNTSPNYDVLR
+2559 TETSATSPNYDVLR
-2573 VEGDTQARTFNIGL
+2573 VEGDAQARTFNIGI
-2587 ASGGPA
+2587 ASGGPS
-2593 INAGSG
+2593 INAGAG

-2610 SNSGTIR
+2610 PSSAAIR

-2631 AITVNVGNLAGTAVQ
+2631 AITVNVGSLAGSAVL
-2646 PNTIRVTGSNSA
+2646 PNTIHVTGSNST

-2665 SGITA
+2665 SGITS
-2670 ANAVSVVFDGN
+2670 ANPVSVVFDGN
-2681 EGNDTFIGG
+2681 EGNDSFIGG
-2690 AGNDVARGGT
+2690 AGKDTARGGE
-2700 GNDTFTGGLGADAI
+2700 GNDTLTGGLGADII

-2721 IINLGADQIVN
+2721 VINLGADQTVG
-2732 GLARTMDSIDGGADY
+2732 GLATTLDSIDGGADY
-2747 DKIVLTTGTQGFLL
+2747 DKIVLTTGSQGFLL

-2767 ITRVEE
+2767 ISRVEE
-2773 ITGTDGNDTIT
+2773 IVGTDGNDTIT

-2794 SGGVTI
+2794 NGGVTI
-2800 NGGKGNDTITG
+2800 NGGNGNDTITG
-2811 GKGNDVITGGE
+2811 GKGNDVITGGV
-2822 GTDTLKGGAGA
+2822 GIDTLRGGAGA

-2898 LAKSGAIEF
+2898 LAKSGAVEF
-2907 GGSTGPGLNVDRLFG
+2907 GGTTGPGLNVDRLFG

-2941 VFNGTNLIG
+2941 VFNGANLIG

-2993 VEDTGIV
+2993 AEDTGIV
-3000 LTLNGAQNI
+3000 LTLNGAQDI

-3020 GDGQANAILG
+3020 GDGQANTILG

-3041 GGDTLDGG
+3041 GSDTLNGG

-3061 TGSGTRDIQL
+3061 TGSGTRNIQL
-3071 GDGSLRAVDI
+3071 GDGSLLAVSI
-3081 TGLAGT
+3081 AGLAGT
-3087 GDRVIGGTGSD
+3087 ADKVVGGTGSD

-3103 RDGKSG
+3103 RDGKPG
-3109 FVADYTMA
+3109 FVADYSTA
-3117 PGYLSG
+3117 PGYLAG

-3141 STADGGPITIEGGE
+3141 STADGGPITLEGGN
-3155 GNDVLG
+3155 GDDTLG

-3166 DILSGGNGND
+3166 DIINGGDGND

-3190 AGSDEIWGGAGNDQI
+3190 AGSDEIWGGAGDDQI
-3205 NGGSGID
+3205 DGGSGSD

-3218 GDDAIDGGIGGDT
+3218 GNDTINGGTGGDT
-3231 FNYAIGDGVDTIDGG
+3231 FNYTIGDGIDTIDGG
-3246 TESDVLLTSGNAT
+3246 SSSDVLLTNGRAT
-3259 AESAVLTVTST
+3259 AESAIVSLTAT
-3270 GFTLDVEGDNIVD
+3270 GFTVD
-3283 VNATNIESV
+3283 VDGDGIIDVTATNVETAII
-3292 VLYQADGADKITV
+3292 YQADGADRITV
-3305 RSQDS
+3305 RGQDD
-3310 AETITIEGNS
+3310 AETIMIQGDS
-3320 NLLQVYG
+3320 SLLHVHG
-3327 NGIPSVSGISTSEL
+3327 SGMPWISGISTSEL
-3341 TIESKGGND
+3341 IIEGKGGND
-3350 VINAS
+3350 VIDAS
-3355 NLNTVAL
+3355 AANTPNVQNPQ
-3362 PPVALTLD
+3362 PPVSLILD
-3370 GGAGND
+3370 GGDGND
-3376 TITGSAGADT
+3376 TITGSIGADS
-3386 IYGGDDNDKLIG
+3386 IYGGADNDTLIG
-3398 GKGDDLLDG
+3398 GKGGDLLDG
-3407 GSNSAVGFN
+3407 GSNGTVGFN
-3416 RPSNPASGDA
+3416 KPLNPASGDA

-3448 LANLGDAVS
+3448 LANLGDAAT
-3457 WPETIPAHGAV
+3457 WPAIIPAHSAI
-3468 DRDGA
+3468 DSNAA
-3473 NNAVGTDTL
+3473 NDAVGTDTL
-3482 VDIENLVGGAGDDIL
+3482 VDIENLTGGAGNDIL
-3497 AGDGNDNVLRGGAGS
+3497 AGNGNDNILKGGAGS
-3512 DALLGG
+3512 DTLLGG

-3531 SDGLFAGAGNDV
+3531 SDGLYAGAGDDV

-3563 GGSSGDWLF
+3563 GGSGGDWLY
-3572 GEDDGNPDPADAGDD
+3572 GEDDSNPDPADAGDD
-3587 IIFAGAGSDHV
+3587 IIFAGAGNDHV
-3598 EGGGGADELYGED
+3598 EGGGGADQLYGED
-3611 GDDTLIGG
+3611 GNDTLIGG
-3619 KGNDTINGGDGN
+3619 KGNDIINGGDGD

-3645 DGGTEPAGGRDLL
+3645 DGGAELVGGRDLL
-3658 RVVGSSASEQYA
+3658 RVVGSSADEQYA

-3680 HPGAPYAGLAEI
+3680 HSGAEYIGPAEI

-3698 VLAAEVNE
+3698 ALAAAVKE
-3706 IEDIVVQGGGGAD
+3706 IEDIVIQGGGGAD
-3719 TLAVNGSFA
+3719 TLAVNGNFA

-3767 DVLVIGNDDGES
+3767 DVLVIGNEGGET
-3779 VWKDVTVTQDPVS
+3779 VWKDVIVTQDPVS

-3804 VLKATGVENFR
+3804 VLKATGVESFR

-3823 AQLIEQAPTDLTT
+3823 AQLIEEAPTDLTT
-3836 SGLTVAENSAAGTVV
+3836 LGLTVAENSAAGTVV
-3851 GSVHGVDVNGSID
+3851 GSVQGVDVNGSID

-3869 FILADSS
+3869 FLLADSS

-3888 NASTGEITVAAGAVL
+3888 NTSTGEITVAAGAVL
-3903 DYEATPSIDL
+3903 DYETTPSIDL

-3936 NEAPVL
+3936 NEAPVITGDL
-3942 AHAIADQS
+3942 ALAVN
-3950 IAEEGTISFQVPGDT
+3950 EGATVAVTSQDLG
-3965 FSDVDSALTYTATLG
+3965 FSDPDDIGTGVIFTVTAPTNGSVLVNGLVASSFTGQQLADNLVSFRHDGSETTSGSFGVSLEDGNEDGSPAATATVNVTVTPVDDQNNVITVTG
-3980 DGSALP
+3980 QATVDMTNYGKIVYDDGNGINPSGTTAATVSNFGATDVVVIREDGAIISDGAFQSVVSPNTDINAGVKIVQL
-3986 AWLHFDPDTGMFSG
+3986 LYSQVVTSNLSG
-4000 DAPLDYNG
+4000 DSNSSTIEG
-4008 SIDVMV
+4008 FI
-4014 TASDGPNSVSDTFS
+4014 ASATKNFP
-4028 IAFTPV
+4028 
-4034 NDPAVLTPVTV
+4034 
-4045 SLTETNAVLTTGG
+4045 
-4058 TLTISDV
+4058 
-4065 DSSETF
+4065 
-4071 VAQTNAAGSN
+4071 AAGN
-4081 GYGKFTV
+4081 
-4088 NTDGTWTYATD
+4088 
-4099 TAHNEFVASQTYT
+4099 YT
-4112 DSLTVSSADGAT
+4112 FIVYSS
-4124 TTITVNIAGTNDGAV
+4124 
-4139 LTPVTVSLTETN
+4139 
-4151 AVLTTGGT
+4151 
-4159 LTISDVDSSETF
+4159 
-4171 VAQTNAA
+4171 
-4178 GSNGYGKFT
+4178 
-4187 VNTDGT
+4187 
-4193 WTYATDTAH
+4193 
-4202 NEFVAGQTYTD
+4202 
-4213 SITVS
+4213 
-4218 SVDGTTTTI
+4218 
-4227 TVNIA
+4227 
-4232 GTSDTPTYSVIADSE
+4232 
-4247 GNGQDDAI
+4247 
-4255 TILAS
+4255 
-4260 ELTGNTSSS
+4260 
-4269 LTITSVSNVSSL
+4269 
-4281 DLDDG
+4281 
-4286 DISNDG
+4286 
-4292 KSVKI
+4292 
-4297 KDTGNTNGG
+4297 
-4306 SFTYELS
+4306 
-4313 DGSTGTVSVVRG
+4313 
-4325 STIAT
+4325 
-4330 PDNGNYVLI
+4330 
-4339 GRDGA
+4339 GA
-4344 NNSMTGG
+4344 NNADAGIYAVKISDPNNPVSNGSSQHASDIVVEHVMTLVGVG
-4351 NGDNTFI
+4351 YGSL
-4358 GGTSADTIVT
+4358 TSE
-4368 GNGVNTVYGGGGND
+4368 N
-4382 TITTGNG
+4382 
-4389 TNTITGGSGND
+4389 
-4400 RFTLGTGTNT
+4400 F
-4410 ITDLRNGDI
+4410 
-4419 LVAAGTT
+4419 
-4426 VATAEDDWSAS
+4426 
-4437 SSSGSRSSNDG
+4437 
-4448 SATIIAAGHDISV
+4448 
-4461 TNAVGANGWTLTND
+4461 VGAT
-4475 GNSTNVSLTGSSKAD
+4475 
-4490 TITGGSGNDTLRGGS
+4490 
-4505 GNDTITGGGG
+4505 
-4515 NDTIIGGG
+4515 
-4523 GGDTLTGG
+4523 
-4531 AGSDTFVIAAGDSTP
+4531 
-4546 QIGGINSDGT
+4546 
-4556 ITGYDIITDWGTGG
+4556 
-4570 TADKLDFSVAVKMAS
+4570 
-4585 SISNGVDST
+4585 
-4594 LTIGGDTVEMHT
+4594 
-4606 VNWQTGIATF
+4606 
-4616 YGTDDFATYEN
+4616 
-4627 YPPLSINSTQAL
+4627 
-4639 AAVMQYLAGADIGDA
+4639 
-4654 GATLAFNAM
+4654 
-4663 GNAYVYQQ
+4663 
-4671 TGSDVGGTLV
+4671 
-4681 QLTGVT
+4681 
-4687 LTDIYTLNSVNNGV
+4687 
-4701 VTSIDP
+4701 DP
-4707 IILDLDHNGFA
+4707 IILDLDHNGFT
-4718 FTSVDDGVKFDIN
+4718 FTSADDGVKFDID
-4731 ADGKLDQVA
+4731 ADGHKDQVA

-4763 IFTPS
+4763 IFTPN

-4812 ASDEGELK
+4812 ISDAGELK
-4820 GLNDYGITGISLDAD
+4820 GLHDYGITGISLDAD

-4864 VGFDTLFSDA
+4864 VGFDTLLSDG

-4919 DIITDYKSSEGDAVD
+4919 DVITDYKSSEGDAVD

-4943 GHQATGEDAAANVRT
+4943 GHQATGEEAAANVRT

-4989 KILFDDDKHS
+4989 KILFDDDKHA

>member
-23 EIQEEI
+23 EIQEEM

-49 GRTPTTNRVPTDP
+49 GRTPTTNRIPTDP
-62 NAPAAAPAT
+62 NAPAAAPAA
-71 PAAEVTPDANN
+71 PAAEVTPDVNN
-82 IVHLATSVSI
+82 IVHLATTVSI

-150 PDGSFSAT
+150 PDGSFSAS
-158 GRPDSSGAEFEDSIQ
+158 GRPDSSGAEFDDSIQ
-173 GSQNDPIQLASL
+173 GSQNGPIQLASL

-190 FGDGGGLDDRTAADD
+190 FGGDGALDDRTAADD

-220 SVLADDVVGNET
+220 AVLADDVIGNET
-232 ITGTLA
+232 ITGTLG

-272 SGGQPVTVSTSPDG
+272 SGGQAVTVSTSADG
-286 LTVTGTITVGETTV
+286 LTVTGTIIVGETTV

-324 HPDLGQIGAD
+324 HPDLGEIGAD

-364 GPSIGGAVT
+364 GPVQREAGSAS
-373 LVSVDEDDLS
+373 LNEDDIS
-383 NGNDEGEARESL
+383 AYPATDGSDAARKTGDIS
-395 VSSADLGI
+395 LGI
-403 SWGADSNVKGESEG
+403 SWGAD
-417 DAFGR
+417 
-422 SIAFVNSGLP
+422 
-432 QGLTSD
+432 
-438 GVTVVYGAPTA
+438 
-449 SANGTVT
+449 
-456 ITAYKGNVEGPA
+456 
-468 VFTVTLDPTSEHGT
+468 
-482 ATFELKGPLD
+482 
-492 HASESDALPLTFN
+492 
-505 YTATDADGD
+505 AD
-514 SQAGSFSVTVDD
+514 T
-526 DIPTVG
+526 
-532 KPVLLNGVDE
+532 
-542 DDLPLGN
+542 
-549 DLPKESRTSSAE
+549 R
-561 LGISWGA
+561 
-568 DDAKVGDADA
+568 
-578 TTHRALSF
+578 
-586 SGLSSALAGLTSDGY
+586 
-601 ALQVGPDGVTS
+601 
-612 LPNGGETVTIY
+612 
-623 NTHGDAVFRLTLDPT
+623 
-638 TEGGNAKF
+638 
-646 ELLGNL
+646 
-652 DHRAGGEAVDQ
+652 
-663 LTLNFGFTATD
+663 
-674 SDGDAVDGGFSII
+674 
-687 VADDAPVWLG
+687 
-697 ATDSTVEEE
+697 
-706 ELPGGNEDTSG
+706 
-717 SGDADFKLFGG
+717 
-728 FVDLT
+728 
-733 QKSSF
+733 
-738 GSLGILWGAD
+738 
-748 NNNPTPGAGLNDRSV
+748 
-763 AFGGIVEGALATY
+763 
-776 GNDVVLKSNGED
+776 NGE
-788 VKYHLADD
+788 
-796 GRTLIG
+796 
-802 YTGESFEG
+802 
-810 GTVVFTVTV
+810 
-819 SDDGILGA
+819 
-827 GRYDF
+827 
-832 TLNATLDHPAGGSEN
+832 
-847 KINLDF
+847 
-853 DFIAKDS
+853 
-860 DGDSVGGSFTVSV
+860 
-873 IDDTPVQGTVGTNAG
+873 
-888 LNEDDVSTYSAT
+888 
-900 DATSADIRKTD
+900 
-911 AASLGISWG
+911 
-920 SDDDVRGAGDTYGRT
+920 GDTYGRT

-952 DASTFGLSVTGGTL
+952 DASAFGLSVTGGTL

-1018 ELDHAEGSNSA
+1018 ELDHAEGSNAA
-1029 TLSFK
+1029 TISFK

-1042 DHAAVGTATVTIA
+1042 DQAAVGTATVTIA

-1061 GTPQSGDVDEDGWTQ
+1061 GTPQSGQVDEDGYPQ

-1087 GDSPLVDTVTTRS
+1087 GDSLLVDTVTTRS

-1168 YDADGNVVDAAAKAS
+1168 YDADGHVVDAASKAS

-1205 NIDQARGNEEN
+1205 NIDQSRGNEEN
-1216 NTDLNF
+1216 NTNLNF
-1222 QFIARDA
+1222 QFVARDA

-1247 VVGFPSFSGGVD
+1247 VLGSSSFSDVD

-1264 TAAGATSKSLNISW
+1264 TAAGATTKSLNISW
-1278 GADQGNAVANGGHSN
+1278 GADQSNAVANGGHSN

-1312 SNGHAIRYETSL
+1312 SNGHAIRYETSQ

-1330 AYRYEDGHY
+1330 AYRFENGHY
-1339 VGANGENLGADKAGA
+1339 VGANGENLGADKVGA

-1368 YTFTLIDNLDHGGL
+1368 YTFTLIDNLDHSGF
-1382 QGGRIT
+1382 QGGTIR

-1393 TAVDGDGDDADGSFF
+1393 TAVDGDGDDADGSFD
-1408 VSIDD
+1408 VWIDD

-1428 DGLFGGNAGESYPGA
+1428 DGLLGGNAGESYPGA

-1460 SLGVSWGA
+1460 SLGVNWGA

-1496 AVGGQATEISTGKIS
+1496 AVGQVGEISTGKIS

-1535 RIDYLRDGSG
+1535 RIDYLRDASG

-1555 YKDGTDPTVAAN
+1555 YKDGTDPTAAAN

-1594 GTNAE
+1594 GASSE
-1599 DNLDLTFNFRATD
+1599 DNLNLTFNFRATD

-1638 VAGNALLGDETA
+1638 VAGNTLLADETA

-1656 DDMAGAL
+1656 DDKTGAL

-1685 AGNNYGADGAGSQSL
+1685 AGNSYGADGAGSQSL

-1746 LIDGNG
+1746 SIDGNG

-1782 TTISDREGDTARATT
+1782 TTISDREGDTTRATT

-1842 NSKTASAN
+1842 NSRTASAN
-1850 LSYNFGTDGIAGEA
+1850 LSYNFGTDGIAAEA
-1864 TNIVFQTSNLASL
+1864 TNIVFQTSNLTNL
-1877 ALKSFGTS
+1877 GLKSLGTD

-1928 LDHSATSGANMED
+1928 MDHSTTSGANKED

-1956 DPASGAVRVTI
+1956 DPASGTVRVSI

-1977 EAETVSEVNLPYT
+1977 EAEAVSEVNLPYT
-1990 LGDEA
+1990 LGDETN
-1995 SADSDSSTV
+1995 ADSNSSTV

-2009 DIHWGADNRDAISD
+2009 DIHWGADNRDANFG
-2023 PDISVRFG
+2023 PDVSVRFG
-2031 ANSAPSGLTSNGEI
+2031 SNTAPSGLTSNGED
-2045 IKYDVG
+2045 IKYAVN

-2058 TGSGFGARIIFTV
+2058 TGSVFNSHVVFTV

-2078 GQYTFKLYDNIDHTN
+2078 GQYTFRLYDNIDHN
-2093 ADAASKTLSFNF
+2093 GADAASKALSFNF

-2114 ASGSFTVTI
+2114 APGSFNVTI
-2123 ADGGPSVGVVENET
+2123 ADGGPSVGIVENET
-2137 VNENALPNNIL
+2137 VNESALPNNL
-2148 DAIFADTDGSTVQH
+2148 WDAIFDDTDGSTVQH
-2162 GDLNINWGADD
+2162 GNLNINWGADD

-2223 FTVSLSDSDDGSYTF
+2223 FAVSLSDSDDGSYTF

-2264 SDGDTAPGSFA
+2264 SDGDTASGSFA
-2275 VTIVDDTPEAD
+2275 VTIVDDTPQAD
-2286 TPSRQFLEE
+2286 TPFREFLEE
-2295 DSGSPAVSN
+2295 DNGSPAVSN

-2311 KSDDNN
+2311 KSDNN
-2317 NGSANRSVAF
+2317 NSGTSNRSVAF
-2327 ANATPAANITNAAGQ
+2327 ANATPAANITNAIGQ

-2347 SSGQTLSYA
+2347 SNGQSLSYA

-2363 AYVNGDPA
+2363 AYVNGGDPA
-2371 IAANRVFEVSLND
+2371 IAADRVFEVSLND

-2397 LDHGAPI
+2397 LDHGAPG
-2404 SNDDAYLDLRFLYT
+2404 NNDAYLDLRFLYT

-2435 DAAGNVTNNG
+2435 DAAGDVTG

-2478 TDLAAVGDKVLGIDR
+2478 TDLTAVGDKVLGIDR

-2508 LVGSSQANTIRG
+2508 LVGSSQVNTIRG
-2520 GAGNDTIIGNGGDD
+2520 GDGNDIIIGNGGDD
-2534 TLEGDAGNDLFIYK
+2534 TLDGGAGNDLFIHK
-2548 VGDGND
+2548 AGDGND

-2573 VEGDTQARTFNIGL
+2573 VEGDAQARTFNIGL
-2587 ASGGPA
+2587 ASGPPT

-2599 NAADIAVSYNG
+2599 DAADIAVSYDG
-2610 SNSGTIR
+2610 SNSATIR

-2631 AITVNVGNLAGTAVQ
+2631 AITVNVGSLAGTAVR
-2646 PNTIRVTGSNSA
+2646 PNTIHVTGSNST
-2658 TGDVVDA
+2658 TGDVVNA

-2670 ANAVSVVFDGN
+2670 ANAVSVIFDGN
-2681 EGNDTFIGG
+2681 DGNDTFIGG
-2690 AGNDVARGGT
+2690 AGNDVARGGI
-2700 GNDTFTGGLGADAI
+2700 GNDTITGGLGADTI

-2721 IINLGADQIVN
+2721 VINLGADQIIS
-2732 GLARTMDSIDGGADY
+2732 GLATTMDSIDGGVDH
-2747 DKIVLTTGTQGFLL
+2747 DKIILTTGTQGFLL

-2767 ITRVEE
+2767 ITHIEE
-2773 ITGTDGNDTIT
+2773 IVGTDGNDTIT

-2794 SGGVTI
+2794 NGGVTI
-2800 NGGKGNDTITG
+2800 NGGKGNDTIAG

-2840 DNDVFWGGKHSD
+2840 GNDVLWGGKHSD
-2852 NLFGNG
+2852 SLYGNG
-2858 TTNVGDDLYAK
+2858 TTNVGADLGAT
-2869 AGEQDKAMFGSDPS
+2869 AGEADTAAYGGAPSDYRVFFTPGFTG
-2883 NYEVTW
+2883 NGGGIWQVEALNGAPEYTQ
-2889 NAAFQTWEV
+2889 NATTDN
-2898 LAKSGAIEF
+2898 LY
-2907 GGSTGPGLNVDRLFG
+2907 G

-2941 VFNGTNLIG
+2941 VFNGSNLIG

-2993 VEDTGIV
+2993 VEDTGIT

-3009 TLQGDAPINVI
+3009 TLQGAAPINVI
-3020 GDGQANAILG
+3020 GDGQGNTILG
-3030 NDGANVIKGVM
+3030 NDGANVIKGVT
-3041 GGDTLDGG
+3041 GSDTLNGG
-3049 AGNDTFVLGADV
+3049 AGDDTFVLGADV
-3061 TGSGTRDIQL
+3061 TGSGTRNIQL
-3071 GDGSLRAVDI
+3071 GNGSLLAVDI
-3081 TGLAGT
+3081 AGLAGT
-3087 GDRVIGGTGSD
+3087 ADKVVGGAGND
-3098 TIILE
+3098 TIVLE

-3109 FVADYTMA
+3109 FVADYSTA

-3141 STADGGPITIEGGE
+3141 STADGGPITLEGGN
-3155 GNDVLG
+3155 GNDTLG

-3166 DILSGGNGND
+3166 DIINGGDGND

-3183 NDILEGG
+3183 NDTLTGG
-3190 AGSDEIWGGAGNDQI
+3190 NGDDVIWGG
-3205 NGGSGID
+3205 
-3212 NITGGL
+3212 L
-3218 GDDAIDGGIGGDT
+3218 
-3231 FNYAIGDGVDTIDGG
+3231 
-3246 TESDVLLTSGNAT
+3246 
-3259 AESAVLTVTST
+3259 
-3270 GFTLDVEGDNIVD
+3270 
-3283 VNATNIESV
+3283 
-3292 VLYQADGADKITV
+3292 GADK
-3305 RSQDS
+3305 
-3310 AETITIEGNS
+3310 
-3320 NLLQVYG
+3320 LYG
-3327 NGIPSVSGISTSEL
+3327 E
-3341 TIESKGGND
+3341 D
-3350 VINAS
+3350 
-3355 NLNTVAL
+3355 
-3362 PPVALTLD
+3362 
-3370 GGAGND
+3370 GND
-3376 TITGSAGADT
+3376 T
-3386 IYGGDDNDKLIG
+3386 LVG

-3407 GSNSAVGFN
+3407 GTNSAAGFN

-3426 AAIIASAVGG
+3426 AAIIASAFGG

-3448 LANLGDAVS
+3448 LANLGDAAT
-3457 WPETIPAHGAV
+3457 WPAAIPAHSAI
-3468 DRDGA
+3468 DSNGA
-3473 NNAVGTDTL
+3473 NDAVGTDTL
-3482 VDIENLVGGAGDDIL
+3482 VDIENLTGGIGDDIL
-3497 AGDGNDNVLRGGAGS
+3497 AGDGNDNILKGGAGS
-3512 DALLGG
+3512 DTLLGG
-3518 AGNDLLIGGDDNV
+3518 AGDDLLIGGDDNV
-3531 SDGLFAGAGNDV
+3531 GDGLLAGAGNDV

-3555 EGGNDLIY
+3555 EGGDDLIY
-3563 GGSSGDWLF
+3563 GGSSGDWLY
-3572 GEDDGNPDPADAGDD
+3572 GEDDGNPNPADAGADT
-3587 IIFAGAGSDHV
+3587 IFAGGGNDHI
-3598 EGGGGADELYGED
+3598 EGGGGADKLYGED

-3619 KGNDTINGGDGN
+3619 LGNDIISGGAGN

-3637 VGDGLDVI
+3637 VGDGLDVV
-3645 DGGTEPAGGRDLL
+3645 DGGTELAGGRDLL
-3658 RVVGSSASEQYA
+3658 RIVGSSASEQYA

-3680 HPGAPYAGLAEI
+3680 HPGTPYAGLAEI

-3698 VLAAEVNE
+3698 ALAAEVNE
-3706 IEDIVVQGGGGAD
+3706 IEDIVIQGGGGAD

-3728 GTSLLTSTITY
+3728 DTSLLTSTITY

-3767 DVLVIGNDDGES
+3767 DVLVIGDETGES
-3779 VWKDVTVTQDPVS
+3779 VWKDVTVTQDPAT

-3804 VLKATGVENFR
+3804 VLKATGVESFR
-3815 FADGTVTA
+3815 FADGTVNA

-3836 SGLTVAENSAAGTVV
+3836 SGLTVAENSTAGIIV
-3851 GSVHGVDVNGSID
+3851 GSVHGVDANGSID

-3869 FILADSS
+3869 FVLADSS

-3888 NASTGEITVAAGAVL
+3888 NATTGEISVAAGAVL
-3903 DYEATPSIDL
+3903 DYETTPSIGL

-3936 NEAPVL
+3936 NEAPIL
-3942 AHAIADQS
+3942 AHPITDQS
-3950 IAEEGTISFQVPGDT
+3950 IAEEGTISFQIPVDA

-3986 AWLHFDPDTGMFSG
+3986 TWLHFDAGTRTFSG
-4000 DAPLDYNG
+4000 VAPLNYNG
-4008 SIDVMV
+4008 SFDVKV
-4014 TASDGPNSVSDTFS
+4014 TATDGLNDVSDTVS
-4028 IAFTPV
+4028 IAVTPV
-4034 NDPAVLTPVTV
+4034 NDAPTPHDDIFFVDEDHTTSGTNFLANDTDVDGDTLQPTAATITSGPGGSGWLYQNGDLVYTPHANASGVTTIEYTV
-4045 SLTETNAVLTTGG
+4045 S
-4058 TLTISDV
+4058 
-4065 DSSETF
+4065 
-4071 VAQTNAAGSN
+4071 
-4081 GYGKFTV
+4081 
-4088 NTDGTWTYATD
+4088 
-4099 TAHNEFVASQTYT
+4099 
-4112 DSLTVSSADGAT
+4112 
-4124 TTITVNIAGTNDGAV
+4124 
-4139 LTPVTVSLTETN
+4139 
-4151 AVLTTGGT
+4151 
-4159 LTISDVDSSETF
+4159 
-4171 VAQTNAA
+4171 
-4178 GSNGYGKFT
+4178 
-4187 VNTDGT
+4187 
-4193 WTYATDTAH
+4193 
-4202 NEFVAGQTYTD
+4202 
-4213 SITVS
+4213 
-4218 SVDGTTTTI
+4218 DGTTTASATI
-4227 TVNIA
+4227 TLNIRPVADAATISGSGLGNEDGTANVAINIA
-4232 GTSDTPTYSVIADSE
+4232 LGDTDGSEKVTRVELSGFPAGATFNQGALVGGVWVIENAA
-4247 GNGQDDAI
+4247 GV
-4255 TILAS
+4255 
-4260 ELTGNTSSS
+4260 NTSG
-4269 LTITSVSNVSSL
+4269 LTMTPPQNFAGNVTLNVAAKVL
-4281 DLDDG
+4281 D
-4286 DISNDG
+4286 SAM
-4292 KSVKI
+4292 
-4297 KDTGNTNGG
+4297 
-4306 SFTYELS
+4306 LS
-4313 DGSTGTVSVVRG
+4313 DGLVYEDTEISTGSISIAVNAVNDAPVITGDHALAVNEGATVAVTSQDLYFSDPDDIGTGVTFTVTATTNGSVLVNGIVATTFTAQQLADNLVSFRHDG
-4325 STIAT
+4325 SETTSGSFGVSLEDGNEDNSAPAT
-4330 PDNGNYVLI
+4330 ATVNVAVTPVNDQISVITVTGQTTVDMTNYGKIVYNDVGGI
-4339 GRDGA
+4339 DPSGTTAATVNNFGATDIIVIKEDGA
-4344 NNSMTGG
+4344 
-4351 NGDNTFI
+4351 I
-4358 GGTSADTIVT
+4358 
-4368 GNGVNTVYGGGGND
+4368 
-4382 TITTGNG
+4382 
-4389 TNTITGGSGND
+4389 ITGGAFQSVVSPNTDINAGVKIVQLLYSQAVTSNLSGDPNSSTIEGFIASATKNFPAVGNYTFIVYSSEANNAD
-4400 RFTLGTGTNT
+4400 AGIYAVKISDPNNPVSNGSSQHASDIVVEHVMTLVGVGYGS
-4410 ITDLRNGDI
+4410 L
-4419 LVAAGTT
+4419 
-4426 VATAEDDWSAS
+4426 TAE
-4437 SSSGSRSSNDG
+4437 NF
-4448 SATIIAAGHDISV
+4448 
-4461 TNAVGANGWTLTND
+4461 VGA
-4475 GNSTNVSLTGSSKAD
+4475 A
-4490 TITGGSGNDTLRGGS
+4490 
-4505 GNDTITGGGG
+4505 
-4515 NDTIIGGG
+4515 
-4523 GGDTLTGG
+4523 
-4531 AGSDTFVIAAGDSTP
+4531 
-4546 QIGGINSDGT
+4546 
-4556 ITGYDIITDWGTGG
+4556 
-4570 TADKLDFSVAVKMAS
+4570 
-4585 SISNGVDST
+4585 
-4594 LTIGGDTVEMHT
+4594 
-4606 VNWQTGIATF
+4606 
-4616 YGTDDFATYEN
+4616 
-4627 YPPLSINSTQAL
+4627 
-4639 AAVMQYLAGADIGDA
+4639 
-4654 GATLAFNAM
+4654 
-4663 GNAYVYQQ
+4663 
-4671 TGSDVGGTLV
+4671 
-4681 QLTGVT
+4681 
-4687 LTDIYTLNSVNNGV
+4687 
-4701 VTSIDP
+4701 DP

-4746 ILAYD
+4746 ILAFD

-4763 IFTPS
+4763 IFTPN

-4812 ASDEGELK
+4812 VSDEGELK
-4820 GLNDYGITGISLDAD
+4820 GLHDYDITGISLDAD
-4835 SAEGYIDGQALFA
+4835 SAEGYIDGQSLFA
-4848 EGTFTYADG
+4848 EGSFTYADG

-4919 DIITDYKSSEGDAVD
+4919 DIITDYKSNEGDAVD

-4943 GHQATGEDAAANVRT
+4943 GHQATGEEAAANVRT

>member
-62 NAPAAAPAT
+62 NAPPAAPAA

-117 AAKIPTML
+117 ATKIPTML

-150 PDGSFSAT
+150 PDGSFSAS
-158 GRPDSSGAEFEDSIQ
+158 GRPDSSGAEFDDSIQ

-220 SVLADDVVGNET
+220 SVLADDVIGNET
-232 ITGTLA
+232 ITGTLG

-253 QSTSDM
+253 QSASDM

-272 SGGQPVTVSTSPDG
+272 SGGQAVTVSTSADG

-324 HPDLGQIGAD
+324 HPDLGEIGAD

-364 GPSIGGAVT
+364 GPVQ
-373 LVSVDEDDLS
+373 
-383 NGNDEGEARESL
+383 RE
-395 VSSADLGI
+395 
-403 SWGADSNVKGESEG
+403 
-417 DAFGR
+417 
-422 SIAFVNSGLP
+422 
-432 QGLTSD
+432 
-438 GVTVVYGAPTA
+438 
-449 SANGTVT
+449 
-456 ITAYKGNVEGPA
+456 
-468 VFTVTLDPTSEHGT
+468 
-482 ATFELKGPLD
+482 
-492 HASESDALPLTFN
+492 
-505 YTATDADGD
+505 
-514 SQAGSFSVTVDD
+514 AGSAS
-526 DIPTVG
+526 
-532 KPVLLNGVDE
+532 
-542 DDLPLGN
+542 
-549 DLPKESRTSSAE
+549 
-561 LGISWGA
+561 
-568 DDAKVGDADA
+568 
-578 TTHRALSF
+578 
-586 SGLSSALAGLTSDGY
+586 
-601 ALQVGPDGVTS
+601 
-612 LPNGGETVTIY
+612 
-623 NTHGDAVFRLTLDPT
+623 
-638 TEGGNAKF
+638 
-646 ELLGNL
+646 
-652 DHRAGGEAVDQ
+652 
-663 LTLNFGFTATD
+663 
-674 SDGDAVDGGFSII
+674 
-687 VADDAPVWLG
+687 
-697 ATDSTVEEE
+697 
-706 ELPGGNEDTSG
+706 
-717 SGDADFKLFGG
+717 
-728 FVDLT
+728 
-733 QKSSF
+733 
-738 GSLGILWGAD
+738 
-748 NNNPTPGAGLNDRSV
+748 
-763 AFGGIVEGALATY
+763 
-776 GNDVVLKSNGED
+776 
-788 VKYHLADD
+788 
-796 GRTLIG
+796 
-802 YTGESFEG
+802 
-810 GTVVFTVTV
+810 
-819 SDDGILGA
+819 
-827 GRYDF
+827 
-832 TLNATLDHPAGGSEN
+832 
-847 KINLDF
+847 
-853 DFIAKDS
+853 
-860 DGDSVGGSFTVSV
+860 
-873 IDDTPVQGTVGTNAG
+873 
-888 LNEDDVSTYSAT
+888 LNEDDVSTYPAT
-900 DATSADIRKTD
+900 DGSEAARKTGD
-911 AASLGISWG
+911 ISLGISWG
-920 SDDDVRGAGDTYGRT
+920 ADADTRNGEGDTFGRS

-952 DASTFGLSVTGGTL
+952 DASTFGLSITGGAL

-991 QGTETKVFQIVLD
+991 QGSETKVFQIVLD

-1018 ELDHAEGSNSA
+1018 ELDHAEGSNAA

-1061 GTPQSGDVDEDGWTQ
+1061 GNPQSGDVDEDGYPQ
-1076 LASGGGNWFGD
+1076 LASGAGNLFGD
-1087 GDSPLVDTVTTRS
+1087 GDSFLVDTVTTRS

-1109 ANDNVNGG
+1109 ANNNVNGG

-1168 YDADGNVVDAAAKAS
+1168 YDADGHVVDAASKAS

-1205 NIDQARGNEEN
+1205 NIDQSRGNEEN
-1216 NTDLNF
+1216 NTNLNF
-1222 QFIARDA
+1222 QFVARDA

-1247 VVGFPSFSGGVD
+1247 VLGLFPSFSGVD

-1264 TAAGATSKSLNISW
+1264 TVAGATTKSLNISW

-1330 AYRYEDGHY
+1330 AYRYENGHY

-1368 YTFTLIDNLDHGGL
+1368 YTFTLIDNLDHSGF
-1382 QGGRIT
+1382 QGGKIR

-1393 TAVDGDGDDADGSFF
+1393 TAVDGDGDDADGSFY

-1460 SLGVSWGA
+1460 SLGVNWGA

-1496 AVGGQATEISTGKIS
+1496 AGGQVVEISTGKIS

-1535 RIDYLRDGSG
+1535 RIDYLRDVSG

-1555 YKDGTDPTVAAN
+1555 YKDSTDPTVAAN

-1594 GTNAE
+1594 GANAE

-1612 SDGDSTG
+1612 SDGDPTG

-1685 AGNNYGADGAGSQSL
+1685 AGNRYGADGAGSQSL

-1746 LIDGNG
+1746 SIDGNG

-1782 TTISDREGDTARATT
+1782 TTISDREGDTTRATT

-1811 VSPTQTGVTV
+1811 VSPTQTVVTV
-1821 DEDGLSSGNSAG
+1821 DEDGLSSGNGAG

-1850 LSYNFGTDGIAGEA
+1850 LSYNFGTDGLAGEA
-1864 TNIVFQTSNLASL
+1864 TNVVFQTSNLASL
-1877 ALKSFGTS
+1877 GLKSLGTS

-1928 LDHSATSGANMED
+1928 LDHSTTSGANKED

-1956 DPASGAVRVTI
+1956 DPASGTVRVTI

-1995 SADSDSSTV
+1995 NADSDSSTV

-2009 DIHWGADNRDAISD
+2009 DIHWGADNRDANFG
-2023 PDISVRFG
+2023 PDVSVRFG

-2051 GTTLTAY
+2051 GTMLTAY

-2114 ASGSFTVTI
+2114 ASGSFNVTV

-2137 VNENALPNNIL
+2137 VNENALPNNIF
-2148 DAIFADTDGSTVQH
+2148 DAIFDDTDGSTVQR

-2211 TVLTAKAGATTV
+2211 TVLTATAGATTV
-2223 FTVSLSDSDDGSYTF
+2223 FTVSLSDSGDGSYTF

-2244 DHLGANGSSATL
+2244 DHLGANGSSTTL

-2311 KSDDNN
+2311 KSDDSNS
-2317 NGSANRSVAF
+2317 GAANRSVAF

-2347 SSGQTLSYA
+2347 SNGQTLSYA

-2363 AYVNGDPA
+2363 AYVNGGDPA
-2371 IAANRVFEVSLND
+2371 IAADRVFEVALND

-2445 NNISYDDLNS
+2445 NDISYDDLNS

-2493 MNGIVNVTGGDGNDI
+2493 MNGIVNVTGGDGNDV

-2534 TLEGDAGNDLFIYK
+2534 TLEGDVGNDLFIYK

-2559 TETSNTSPNYDVLR
+2559 TETSNASPNYDVLR
-2573 VEGDTQARTFNIGL
+2573 VEGDAQARTFNIGL
-2587 ASGGPA
+2587 ASGGTP
-2593 INAGSG
+2593 INAGFG
-2599 NAADIAVSYNG
+2599 NAADIAVSYDG
-2610 SNSGTIR
+2610 SNSATIR

-2631 AITVNVGNLAGTAVQ
+2631 AITVNVGSLAGTSVQ

-2670 ANAVSVVFDGN
+2670 ANAVAVVFDGN

-2700 GNDTFTGGLGADAI
+2700 GNDTFTGGLGADTI

-2732 GLARTMDSIDGGADY
+2732 GLATTMDSIDGGADH
-2747 DKIVLTTGTQGFLL
+2747 DKIILTTGTQGFLL
-2761 DGNVTT
+2761 DGNATT
-2767 ITRVEE
+2767 ITRIEE
-2773 ITGTDGNDTIT
+2773 IVGTDGNDTIT

-2794 SGGVTI
+2794 NGGVTI
-2800 NGGKGNDTITG
+2800 NGGKGNDAITG

-2898 LAKSGAIEF
+2898 LAKSGAVEF
-2907 GGSTGPGLNVDRLFG
+2907 GGTTGPGLNVDRLFG

-2941 VFNGTNLIG
+2941 VFNGSNLIG

-2976 TNELATITKNNL
+2976 TNELATITKNDL

-2993 VEDTGIV
+2993 VEDAGIV

-3009 TLQGDAPINVI
+3009 TLQGAAPINVI

-3041 GGDTLDGG
+3041 GSDTLNGG

-3061 TGSGTRDIQL
+3061 TGSGTRNIQL
-3071 GDGSLRAVDI
+3071 GDGSLLAVNI
-3081 TGLAGT
+3081 AGLAGT
-3087 GDRVIGGTGSD
+3087 ADKVIGGAGND

-3109 FVADYTMA
+3109 FVADYSTA
-3117 PGYLSG
+3117 PDYLSG

-3141 STADGGPITIEGGE
+3141 STADGGPITLEGGN
-3155 GNDVLG
+3155 GNDTLG

-3166 DILSGGNGND
+3166 DIINGGDGND
-3176 LISGLGG
+3176 LISGLDG

-3190 AGSDEIWGGAGNDQI
+3190 AGSDEIWGGAGADQI
-3205 NGGSGID
+3205 NGGTGSD

-3218 GDDAIDGGIGGDT
+3218 GNDTIDGGAGGDT
-3231 FNYAIGDGVDTIDGG
+3231 FNYTVGDGIDTIDGG
-3246 TESDVLLTSGNAT
+3246 SSSDLLLTNGRAT
-3259 AESAVLTVTST
+3259 AESAIVSLTAT
-3270 GFTLDVEGDNIVD
+3270 GFTVD
-3283 VNATNIESV
+3283 VDGDGV
-3292 VLYQADGADKITV
+3292 VDVTAANVETAIIYQDDGADQITV
-3305 RSQDS
+3305 RGQDN
-3310 AETITIEGNS
+3310 AEAIMIEGDS
-3320 NLLQVYG
+3320 SLLHVHG
-3327 NGIPSVSGISTSEL
+3327 SGMPWISGISTSEL
-3341 TIESKGGND
+3341 TIEGKGGND
-3350 VINAS
+3350 VIDASAANIPNAQ
-3355 NLNTVAL
+3355 NPQ
-3362 PPVALTLD
+3362 PPVSLILD
-3370 GGAGND
+3370 GGVGND
-3376 TITGSAGADT
+3376 TITGSVGADT
-3386 IYGGDDNDKLIG
+3386 IYGGADNDTLIG

-3407 GSNSAVGFN
+3407 GTNSAVGFN

-3426 AAIIASAVGG
+3426 AAIIASAFGG

-3448 LANLGDAVS
+3448 LANLGDAAT
-3457 WPETIPAHGAV
+3457 WPAAIPAHSAI
-3468 DRDGA
+3468 DSNGA
-3473 NNAVGTDTL
+3473 NDAVGTDTL
-3482 VDIENLVGGAGDDIL
+3482 VDIENLTGGIGDDIL
-3497 AGDGNDNVLRGGAGS
+3497 AGDGNDNILKGGAGS
-3512 DALLGG
+3512 DTLLGG
-3518 AGNDLLIGGDDNV
+3518 AGDDLLIGGDDNV
-3531 SDGLFAGAGNDV
+3531 GDGLLAGAGNDV

-3555 EGGNDLIY
+3555 EGGDDLIY
-3563 GGSSGDWLF
+3563 GGSSGDWLY
-3572 GEDDGNPDPADAGDD
+3572 GEDDGNPNPADAGNDT
-3587 IIFAGAGSDHV
+3587 IFAGGGNDHI
-3598 EGGGGADELYGED
+3598 EGGGGADKLYGED
-3611 GDDTLIGG
+3611 GDDTLVGG
-3619 KGNDTINGGDGN
+3619 QGDDIINGGDGD

-3637 VGDGLDVI
+3637 VGDGLDVV
-3645 DGGTEPAGGRDLL
+3645 DGGTELAGGRDLL

-3680 HPGAPYAGLAEI
+3680 HPGTPYAGLTEI

-3706 IEDIVVQGGGGAD
+3706 IEDIVIQGGGGAD

-3767 DVLVIGNDDGES
+3767 DVLVIGDEAGES
-3779 VWKDVTVTQDPVS
+3779 VWKDVTVTQDPAT

-3804 VLKATGVENFR
+3804 VLKATGVESFR
-3815 FADGTVTA
+3815 FFDGTVTA

-3836 SGLTVAENSAAGTVV
+3836 SGLTVAENSAAGTIV

-3888 NASTGEITVAAGAVL
+3888 NASTGEISVAAGAVL
-3903 DYEATPSIDL
+3903 DYETTPSIGL
-3913 SVLVTDSKNGSYSE
+3913 SVRVTDSKNGSYSE

-3942 AHAIADQS
+3942 AHPITDLS
-3950 IAEEGTISFQVPGDT
+3950 IAEEGTISFQIPGDT
-3965 FSDVDSALTYTATLG
+3965 FSDVDSLLTYVATLG

-3986 AWLHFDPDTGMFSG
+3986 AWLHFDPDTGTFSG
-4000 DAPLDYNG
+4000 KAPLDYNG
-4008 SIDVMV
+4008 PINVMV
-4014 TASDGPNSVSDTFS
+4014 TASDGPNSASDTFN
-4028 IAFTPV
+4028 ITVTPV
-4034 NDPAVLTPVTV
+4034 NDAPTPHDDIFFVDEDHTTSGTNFLANDTDVDGDTLQPTAATITSGPGGSGWLYQNGDLVYTPHANASGITTIDYTV
-4045 SLTETNAVLTTGG
+4045 S
-4058 TLTISDV
+4058 
-4065 DSSETF
+4065 
-4071 VAQTNAAGSN
+4071 
-4081 GYGKFTV
+4081 
-4088 NTDGTWTYATD
+4088 
-4099 TAHNEFVASQTYT
+4099 
-4112 DSLTVSSADGAT
+4112 
-4124 TTITVNIAGTNDGAV
+4124 
-4139 LTPVTVSLTETN
+4139 
-4151 AVLTTGGT
+4151 
-4159 LTISDVDSSETF
+4159 
-4171 VAQTNAA
+4171 
-4178 GSNGYGKFT
+4178 
-4187 VNTDGT
+4187 
-4193 WTYATDTAH
+4193 
-4202 NEFVAGQTYTD
+4202 
-4213 SITVS
+4213 
-4218 SVDGTTTTI
+4218 DGTTTASATITLNIRPVADAATISGSGLGNEDGTANIALNIALGDTDGSEKVTRVELSGFPAGATFNQGALVGGVWVIENAAGVNTAGLTMTPPQNFAGNVTLNVAATVLDSAMLSDGLVYEDTEISTGSISIAVNAVNDAPVITGDHALAVNEGATVAVTSQDLYFSDPDDIGTGVTFTVTATTNGSVLVNGIVATTFTAQQLADNLVSFRHDGSETTSGSFGVSLEDGNEDNSTAATATVNVAVTPVDDQINTI
-4227 TVNIA
+4227 TVTGSDTVDMTNYGKIIYSNDTLNPSGTTDAKVTNFDVVGDKISLKLA
-4232 GTSDTPTYSVIADSE
+4232 GTDV
-4247 GNGQDDAI
+4247 
-4255 TILAS
+4255 LA
-4260 ELTGNTSSS
+4260 GAFQV
-4269 LTITSVSNVSSL
+4269 ITS
-4281 DLDDG
+4281 
-4286 DISNDG
+4286 
-4292 KSVKI
+4292 
-4297 KDTGNTNGG
+4297 
-4306 SFTYELS
+4306 
-4313 DGSTGTVSVVRG
+4313 
-4325 STIAT
+4325 
-4330 PDNGNYVLI
+4330 
-4339 GRDGA
+4339 
-4344 NNSMTGG
+4344 
-4351 NGDNTFI
+4351 DNT
-4358 GGTSADTIVT
+4358 D
-4368 GNGVNTVYGGGGND
+4368 
-4382 TITTGNG
+4382 
-4389 TNTITGGSGND
+4389 
-4400 RFTLGTGTNT
+4400 
-4410 ITDLRNGDI
+4410 
-4419 LVAAGTT
+4419 VAAGVKIIALQYSGAT
-4426 VATAEDDWSAS
+4426 V
-4437 SSSGSRSSNDG
+4437 GSLSQDNDG
-4448 SATIIAAGHDISV
+4448 SNVEDIIAAATKDFP
-4461 TNAVGANGWTLTND
+4461 
-4475 GNSTNVSLTGSSKAD
+4475 
-4490 TITGGSGNDTLRGGS
+4490 GSGTY
-4505 GNDTITGGGG
+4505 
-4515 NDTIIGGG
+4515 
-4523 GGDTLTGG
+4523 
-4531 AGSDTFVIAAGDSTP
+4531 TFIVY
-4546 QIGGINSDGT
+4546 QN
-4556 ITGYDIITDWGTGG
+4556 
-4570 TADKLDFSVAVKMAS
+4570 
-4585 SISNGVDST
+4585 
-4594 LTIGGDTVEMHT
+4594 
-4606 VNWQTGIATF
+4606 
-4616 YGTDDFATYEN
+4616 
-4627 YPPLSINSTQAL
+4627 TQANN
-4639 AAVMQYLAGADIGDA
+4639 AHAGIYMVQINDVTDPASGSPSSNQIIVEHVM
-4654 GATLAFNAM
+4654 
-4663 GNAYVYQQ
+4663 
-4671 TGSDVGGTLV
+4671 
-4681 QLTGVT
+4681 
-4687 LTDIYTLNSVNNGV
+4687 TLNNVGYGKLTAANFV
-4701 VTSIDP
+4701 AAADP

-4746 ILAYD
+4746 ILAFD

-4763 IFTPS
+4763 IFTPN

-4782 TLDVNHD
+4782 TLDVNND

-4805 QDANGNG
+4805 QDANGDG
-4812 ASDEGELK
+4812 VSDEGELK

-4848 EGTFTYADG
+4848 EGSFTYADG

-4864 VGFDTLFSDA
+4864 VGFDTLFSEA

-4919 DIITDYKSSEGDAVD
+4919 DIITDYKSNEGDAVD

-4943 GHQATGEDAAANVRT
+4943 GHQATGEEAAANVRT

>member
-62 NAPAAAPAT
+62 NAPPAAPAA

-117 AAKIPTML
+117 ATKIPTML

-150 PDGSFSAT
+150 PDGSFSAS
-158 GRPDSSGAEFEDSIQ
+158 GRPDSSGAEFDDSIQ

-220 SVLADDVVGNET
+220 SVLADDVIGNET
-232 ITGTLA
+232 ITGTLG

-253 QSTSDM
+253 QSASDM

-272 SGGQPVTVSTSPDG
+272 SGGQAVTVSTSADG

-324 HPDLGQIGAD
+324 HPDLGEIGAD

-364 GPSIGGAVT
+364 GPVQREAGGAS
-373 LVSVDEDDLS
+373 LNEDDVS
-383 NGNDEGEARESL
+383 AYPATDGSEAARKTGDIS
-395 VSSADLGI
+395 LGI
-403 SWGADSNVKGESEG
+403 SWGADADTRNGEG
-417 DAFGR
+417 DTFGR
-422 SIAFVNSGLP
+422 S
-432 QGLTSD
+432 
-438 GVTVVYGAPTA
+438 
-449 SANGTVT
+449 
-456 ITAYKGNVEGPA
+456 
-468 VFTVTLDPTSEHGT
+468 
-482 ATFELKGPLD
+482 
-492 HASESDALPLTFN
+492 
-505 YTATDADGD
+505 
-514 SQAGSFSVTVDD
+514 
-526 DIPTVG
+526 
-532 KPVLLNGVDE
+532 
-542 DDLPLGN
+542 
-549 DLPKESRTSSAE
+549 
-561 LGISWGA
+561 
-568 DDAKVGDADA
+568 
-578 TTHRALSF
+578 
-586 SGLSSALAGLTSDGY
+586 
-601 ALQVGPDGVTS
+601 
-612 LPNGGETVTIY
+612 
-623 NTHGDAVFRLTLDPT
+623 
-638 TEGGNAKF
+638 
-646 ELLGNL
+646 
-652 DHRAGGEAVDQ
+652 
-663 LTLNFGFTATD
+663 
-674 SDGDAVDGGFSII
+674 
-687 VADDAPVWLG
+687 
-697 ATDSTVEEE
+697 
-706 ELPGGNEDTSG
+706 
-717 SGDADFKLFGG
+717 
-728 FVDLT
+728 
-733 QKSSF
+733 
-738 GSLGILWGAD
+738 
-748 NNNPTPGAGLNDRSV
+748 
-763 AFGGIVEGALATY
+763 
-776 GNDVVLKSNGED
+776 
-788 VKYHLADD
+788 
-796 GRTLIG
+796 
-802 YTGESFEG
+802 
-810 GTVVFTVTV
+810 
-819 SDDGILGA
+819 
-827 GRYDF
+827 
-832 TLNATLDHPAGGSEN
+832 
-847 KINLDF
+847 
-853 DFIAKDS
+853 
-860 DGDSVGGSFTVSV
+860 
-873 IDDTPVQGTVGTNAG
+873 
-888 LNEDDVSTYSAT
+888 
-900 DATSADIRKTD
+900 
-911 AASLGISWG
+911 
-920 SDDDVRGAGDTYGRT
+920 

-940 SAGTIASAITTT
+940 SAGAIASAITTT

-1029 TLSFK
+1029 ALSFK

-1076 LASGGGNWFGD
+1076 LASGAGNLGPLLGG
-1087 GDSPLVDTVTTRS
+1087 GDSFLVDTVTTRS

-1205 NIDQARGNEEN
+1205 NIDQSRGNEEN
-1216 NTDLNF
+1216 NTNLNF
-1222 QFIARDA
+1222 QFVARDA

-1247 VVGFPSFSGGVD
+1247 VLGSSRFSGID

-1264 TAAGATSKSLNISW
+1264 TAAGATTNSLDISW
-1278 GADQGNAVANGGHSN
+1278 GADRGNAVANGGHSN

-1330 AYRYEDGHY
+1330 AYRFENGHY

-1368 YTFTLIDNLDHGGL
+1368 YTFTLIDNLDHSGF
-1382 QGGRIT
+1382 QGGKIR

-1393 TAVDGDGDDADGSFF
+1393 TAVDGDGDDADGSFD
-1408 VSIDD
+1408 VWIDD
-1413 DTPSLTSVAASSVDE
+1413 DTPSLTSVASSSVDE
-1428 DGLFGGNAGESYPGA
+1428 DGLLGGNAGESYPGA

-1460 SLGVSWGA
+1460 SLGVNWGA

-1496 AVGGQATEISTGKIS
+1496 AGGQVIEISTGKIS

-1524 NLKSDGVSLDY
+1524 NLRSDGVSLDY
-1535 RIDYLRDGSG
+1535 RIDYLRDASG

-1555 YKDGTDPTVAAN
+1555 YKDGTDPTATAN

-1594 GTNAE
+1594 GANAE

-1612 SDGDSTG
+1612 SDGDPTG

-1685 AGNNYGADGAGSQSL
+1685 AGNSYGADGAGSQSL

-1746 LIDGNG
+1746 SIDGNG

-1821 DEDGLSSGNSAG
+1821 DEDGLSSGNGAG

-1850 LSYNFGTDGIAGEA
+1850 LSYNFGTDGLAGEA
-1864 TNIVFQTSNLASL
+1864 TNVVFQTSNLASL
-1877 ALKSFGTS
+1877 GLKSLGTS

-1920 YTFTLERP
+1920 YTFSLERS
-1928 LDHSATSGANMED
+1928 LDHSTTSGANRED

-1956 DPASGAVRVTI
+1956 DPASGTVRVTI

-1995 SADSDSSTV
+1995 NADSDSSTV

-2009 DIHWGADNRDAISD
+2009 DIHWGADNRDANFG
-2023 PDISVRFG
+2023 PDVSVRFG
-2031 ANSAPSGLTSNGEI
+2031 ANSAPSGLTSNGETI
-2045 IKYDVG
+2045 RYDVD

-2114 ASGSFTVTI
+2114 ASGSFNVTI
-2123 ADGGPSVGVVENET
+2123 ADGGPSVGAVENET
-2137 VNENALPNNIL
+2137 VNENALPNNIF
-2148 DAIFADTDGSTVQH
+2148 DAIFDDTDGSTVQR

-2223 FTVSLSDSDDGSYTF
+2223 FTVSLSDSGDGSYTF

-2244 DHLGANGSSATL
+2244 DHLGANGSSAAL

-2286 TPSRQFLEE
+2286 TPSRRFLEE

-2317 NGSANRSVAF
+2317 SGSANRSVAF

-2445 NNISYDDLNS
+2445 NDISYDDLNS

-2493 MNGIVNVTGGDGNDI
+2493 MNGIVNVTGGDGNDV

-2534 TLEGDAGNDLFIYK
+2534 TLEGDVGNDLFIYK

-2559 TETSNTSPNYDVLR
+2559 TETSNASPNYDVLR
-2573 VEGDTQARTFNIGL
+2573 VEGDAQARTFNIGL
-2587 ASGGPA
+2587 ASGGTP
-2593 INAGSG
+2593 INAGFG
-2599 NAADIAVSYNG
+2599 NAADIAVSYDG
-2610 SNSGTIR
+2610 SNSATIR

-2631 AITVNVGNLAGTAVQ
+2631 AITVNVGSLAGTAVQ

-2700 GNDTFTGGLGADAI
+2700 GNDTFTGGLGADTI

-2732 GLARTMDSIDGGADY
+2732 GLATTMDSIDGGADH
-2747 DKIVLTTGTQGFLL
+2747 DKIILTTGTQGFLL
-2761 DGNVTT
+2761 DGNATT
-2767 ITRVEE
+2767 ITRIEE
-2773 ITGTDGNDTIT
+2773 IVGTDGNDTIT

-2794 SGGVTI
+2794 NGGVTI
-2800 NGGKGNDTITG
+2800 NGGKGNDAITG

-2898 LAKSGAIEF
+2898 LAKSGAVEF
-2907 GGSTGPGLNVDRLFG
+2907 GGTTGPGLNVDRLFG

-2941 VFNGTNLIG
+2941 VFNGSNLIG

-2976 TNELATITKNNL
+2976 TNELATITKNDL

-2993 VEDTGIV
+2993 VEDAGIV

-3009 TLQGDAPINVI
+3009 TLQGAAPINVI

-3041 GGDTLDGG
+3041 GSDTLNGG

-3061 TGSGTRDIQL
+3061 TGSGTRNIQL
-3071 GDGSLRAVDI
+3071 GDGSLLAVNI
-3081 TGLAGT
+3081 AGLAGT
-3087 GDRVIGGTGSD
+3087 ADKVIGGAGND

-3109 FVADYTMA
+3109 FVADYSTA
-3117 PGYLSG
+3117 PDYLSG

-3141 STADGGPITIEGGE
+3141 STADGGPITLEGGN
-3155 GNDVLG
+3155 GNDTLG

-3166 DILSGGNGND
+3166 DIINGGDGND
-3176 LISGLGG
+3176 LISGLDG

-3190 AGSDEIWGGAGNDQI
+3190 AGSDEIWGGAGADQI
-3205 NGGSGID
+3205 NGGTGSD

-3218 GDDAIDGGIGGDT
+3218 GNDTIDGGAGGDT
-3231 FNYAIGDGVDTIDGG
+3231 FNYTVGDGIDTIDGG
-3246 TESDVLLTSGNAT
+3246 SSSDLLLTNGRAT
-3259 AESAVLTVTST
+3259 AESAIVSLTAT
-3270 GFTLDVEGDNIVD
+3270 GFTVD
-3283 VNATNIESV
+3283 VDGDGV
-3292 VLYQADGADKITV
+3292 VDVTAANVETAIIYQDDGADQITV
-3305 RSQDS
+3305 RGQDN
-3310 AETITIEGNS
+3310 AEAIMIEGDS
-3320 NLLQVYG
+3320 SLLHVHG
-3327 NGIPSVSGISTSEL
+3327 SGMPWISGISTSEL
-3341 TIESKGGND
+3341 TIEGKGGND
-3350 VINAS
+3350 VIDASAANIPNAQ
-3355 NLNTVAL
+3355 NPQ
-3362 PPVALTLD
+3362 PPVSLILD
-3370 GGAGND
+3370 GGVGND
-3376 TITGSAGADT
+3376 TITGSVGADT
-3386 IYGGDDNDKLIG
+3386 IYGGADNDTLIG

-3407 GSNSAVGFN
+3407 GTNSAVGFN

-3426 AAIIASAVGG
+3426 AAIIASAFGG

-3448 LANLGDAVS
+3448 LANLGDAAT
-3457 WPETIPAHGAV
+3457 WPAAIPAHSAI
-3468 DRDGA
+3468 DSNGA
-3473 NNAVGTDTL
+3473 NDAVGTDTL
-3482 VDIENLVGGAGDDIL
+3482 VDIENLTGGIGDDIL
-3497 AGDGNDNVLRGGAGS
+3497 AGDGNDNILKGGAGS
-3512 DALLGG
+3512 DTLLGG
-3518 AGNDLLIGGDDNV
+3518 AGDDLLIGGDDNV
-3531 SDGLFAGAGNDV
+3531 GDGLLAGAGNDV

-3555 EGGNDLIY
+3555 EGGDDLIY
-3563 GGSSGDWLF
+3563 GGSSGDWLY
-3572 GEDDGNPDPADAGDD
+3572 GEDDGNPNPADAGADT
-3587 IIFAGAGSDHV
+3587 IFAGGGNDHI
-3598 EGGGGADELYGED
+3598 EGGGGADKLYGED

-3619 KGNDTINGGDGN
+3619 LGNDLLDGGTGNDTFVYK
-3631 DTIQWS
+3631 
-3637 VGDGLDVI
+3637 VGDGSDII
-3645 DGGTEPAGGRDLL
+3645 DGGTETGSTFPNYDVLKIAGDAESRTFTIGKSILADPQNVTPTDDRPDLLVTYSGTGGTTVRADEIEGIEITLHAGG
-3658 RVVGSSASEQYA
+3658 G
-3670 IWSVAAYNAA
+3670 
-3680 HPGAPYAGLAEI
+3680 
-3692 LLTVNG
+3692 TVNVG
-3698 VLAAEVNE
+3698 DLSGTA
-3706 IEDIVVQGGGGAD
+3706 IEP
-3719 TLAVNGSFA
+3719 
-3728 GTSLLTSTITY
+3728 STIVIN
-3739 EGGEGDETFDVSEL
+3739 GGTGNDTIDL
-3753 TSGHSVVVKGAGGA
+3753 TGLLGTKVVVNDVDGIGGDTDTVKLAGKWA
-3767 DVLVIGNDDGES
+3767 DYDITES
-3779 VWKDVTVTQDPVS
+3779 NGT
-3792 GEFTISLPNGGP
+3792 FTISLGNHVVATTTNVEQFTFIGESGDGMVTADQLLNDAPLAVADSNSVVEAGGAANGIGGTP
-3804 VLKATGVENFR
+3804 SATGNVLGNDTDADSGNFDTKHVTAVKLFGDSVTTAVPGTNGDVTVAGNYGTLTIHRDGSYDYALDNTKAETQGLAQGASATDVFTYTMADAHGVPSTADLTINITGTNDAPVIDPISAFTIDEDTAWSVSSAVIEEFITNHVSDVDVSATPLTYQVFVNGAPASDVFTATSIPAEISYTPAANFNGQLNAQFVVSDGITTTTRDFNINVSPVNDAPVVTNDVYVTDEDTALSGLKLFANDSDVEGSPLTGNGITVGSQLGGSISLEQNGTLYYKPL
-3815 FADGTVTA
+3815 ANESGYAVLQYSVSDGNLTSTGTVTIDVRPIADTATISGSGLGNEDATA
-3823 AQLIEQAPTDLTT
+3823 ALSLNIAVSDTDGSEKVTRVELSGFPAGATFNQGALEGGVWVISNAAGVNT
-3836 SGLTVAENSAAGTVV
+3836 SGLTMTPPANYAGNFALSVAATVLDSATL
-3851 GSVHGVDVNGSID
+3851 SDHLVHTDTKVSTGSIGV
-3864 PLSYA
+3864 SITA
-3869 FILADSS
+3869 A
-3876 TSLTSA
+3876 SA
-3882 DGRFVI
+3882 TVTV
-3888 NASTGEITVAAGAVL
+3888 TGSG
-3903 DYEATPSIDL
+3903 
-3913 SVLVTDSKNGSYSE
+3913 
-3927 TFSVQLTNV
+3927 
-3936 NEAPVL
+3936 
-3942 AHAIADQS
+3942 
-3950 IAEEGTISFQVPGDT
+3950 
-3965 FSDVDSALTYTATLG
+3965 SDVDMSNYDKIVYNNASLDPAGNTAVVVNN
-3980 DGSALP
+3980 
-3986 AWLHFDPDTGMFSG
+3986 FDTENDRIAIS
-4000 DAPLDYNG
+4000 LNG
-4008 SIDVMV
+4008 SSISGGF
-4014 TASDGPNSVSDTFS
+4014 TSVSS
-4028 IAFTPV
+4028 NSNI
-4034 NDPAVLTPVTV
+4034 
-4045 SLTETNAVLTTGG
+4045 
-4058 TLTISDV
+4058 
-4065 DSSETF
+4065 
-4071 VAQTNAAGSN
+4071 GS
-4081 GYGKFTV
+4081 GV
-4088 NTDGTWTYATD
+4088 RI
-4099 TAHNEFVASQTYT
+4099 V
-4112 DSLTVSSADGAT
+4112 SLTVSVSQDQFGDDGHNKNIEQKIVNATEDYADQGNYIFVVYSSTNASASAA
-4124 TTITVNIAGTNDGAV
+4124 IYNVNISSNNNVSGGNMVVEHV
-4139 LTPVTVSLTETN
+4139 LTLVGVGYGSLT
-4151 AVLTTGGT
+4151 
-4159 LTISDVDSSETF
+4159 SENF
-4171 VAQTNAA
+4171 
-4178 GSNGYGKFT
+4178 
-4187 VNTDGT
+4187 
-4193 WTYATDTAH
+4193 
-4202 NEFVAGQTYTD
+4202 
-4213 SITVS
+4213 
-4218 SVDGTTTTI
+4218 
-4227 TVNIA
+4227 
-4232 GTSDTPTYSVIADSE
+4232 
-4247 GNGQDDAI
+4247 
-4255 TILAS
+4255 
-4260 ELTGNTSSS
+4260 
-4269 LTITSVSNVSSL
+4269 
-4281 DLDDG
+4281 
-4286 DISNDG
+4286 
-4292 KSVKI
+4292 
-4297 KDTGNTNGG
+4297 
-4306 SFTYELS
+4306 
-4313 DGSTGTVSVVRG
+4313 
-4325 STIAT
+4325 
-4330 PDNGNYVLI
+4330 
-4339 GRDGA
+4339 
-4344 NNSMTGG
+4344 
-4351 NGDNTFI
+4351 
-4358 GGTSADTIVT
+4358 
-4368 GNGVNTVYGGGGND
+4368 
-4382 TITTGNG
+4382 
-4389 TNTITGGSGND
+4389 
-4400 RFTLGTGTNT
+4400 
-4410 ITDLRNGDI
+4410 
-4419 LVAAGTT
+4419 
-4426 VATAEDDWSAS
+4426 
-4437 SSSGSRSSNDG
+4437 
-4448 SATIIAAGHDISV
+4448 
-4461 TNAVGANGWTLTND
+4461 VGA
-4475 GNSTNVSLTGSSKAD
+4475 A
-4490 TITGGSGNDTLRGGS
+4490 
-4505 GNDTITGGGG
+4505 
-4515 NDTIIGGG
+4515 
-4523 GGDTLTGG
+4523 
-4531 AGSDTFVIAAGDSTP
+4531 
-4546 QIGGINSDGT
+4546 
-4556 ITGYDIITDWGTGG
+4556 
-4570 TADKLDFSVAVKMAS
+4570 
-4585 SISNGVDST
+4585 
-4594 LTIGGDTVEMHT
+4594 
-4606 VNWQTGIATF
+4606 
-4616 YGTDDFATYEN
+4616 
-4627 YPPLSINSTQAL
+4627 
-4639 AAVMQYLAGADIGDA
+4639 
-4654 GATLAFNAM
+4654 
-4663 GNAYVYQQ
+4663 
-4671 TGSDVGGTLV
+4671 
-4681 QLTGVT
+4681 
-4687 LTDIYTLNSVNNGV
+4687 
-4701 VTSIDP
+4701 DP

-4746 ILAYD
+4746 ILAFD

-4812 ASDEGELK
+4812 VSDEGELK
-4820 GLNDYGITGISLDAD
+4820 GLHDYDITGISLDAD
-4835 SAEGYIDGQALFA
+4835 SAEGYIDGQSLFA
-4848 EGTFTYADG
+4848 EGSFTYADG

-4864 VGFDTLFSDA
+4864 VGFDTLFSEA
-4874 PDHVLVG
+4874 PDYVLVG

-4919 DIITDYKSSEGDAVD
+4919 DIITDYKSNEGDAVD

-4943 GHQATGEDAAANVRT
+4943 GHQATGEEAAANVRT

-4989 KILFDDDKHS
+4989 RILFDDDKHS